1 MSEEVNLSEESNNSE
16 NEANNPENEA
26 NNSENEPLD
35 QKELL
40 EDVAEIR
47 QMIHQQRFAECNPM
61 LFAIIKNC
69 PNQQPYIHRLVQG
82 LLSTVIAN
90 LSLFQRKKMSSVML
104 GFLKQDAKAI
114 KEFEIPETTPE
125 TRAKLVSEAISEL
138 DQFLVDVEM
147 DIRSELGV
155 FKDLKK
161 KGEEIDVKEV
171 KPTLEKFVSR
181 EAMLFLNH
189 DLSKEEQ
196 DQASATLYQEW
207 EECRE
212 KIFGRFVSSGH
223 WNDEERAE
231 VKDTILS
238 PTVDSLT
245 SQLLVSAI
253 TLSAATV
260 FDMGKFTLLYDIYR
274 QTDDDEVK
282 VRALLGWLL
291 VSMNSSCYEQH
302 PDFLS
307 FAEQLTEDC
316 KNDSDLLAE
325 IIKAQKM
332 LAVTVFSE
340 QKSIDYTN
348 DIMSSLSKRFLGD
361 LKNKVADLLEAD
373 EDMRNIF
380 GVEDD
385 EETSDEESPIRS
397 VDINTDEDGD
407 PALNVG
413 VDSPLS
419 MDEMMDKGIDILL
432 PQFKMLRDQT
442 EFFTHLYNWFMPF
455 YLKNPHITEALG
467 FVDEKRKFCKAFC
480 STARSCPADAY
491 SLANLIVSHPNEIPE
506 NIVDCYDDPED
517 EEDGSKPADEEE
529 IVNEF
534 FKEPEEHRAKRIR
547 INYIRNLLRFSK
559 FYKEKDELFTILD
572 ELDDDKPAYA
582 VLAGPLFQDEFFDKY
597 RMAIARYSF
606 RREFPD
612 MVDVML
618 EGVPCDTLEMH
629 FMKGWVC
636 MQKEDDHSLRMAVD
650 HFKEMLKMQPDMKP
664 VYLQLGIC
672 YRKLC
677 QVDEYLENFDK
688 LMEFKDSFSEEEL
701 FELKLEKLKFI
712 VMNNRLEE
720 AMPLAYE
727 LDYTHP
733 ESQMAGALLT
743 QLLIKIGGEH
753 TEGNFQK
760 AHQRLDEYFAEVNE
774 LFGSFEK
781 MKKSGKDPKNMMMQ
795 AMDLFFK
802 MMKNDKA
809 AEAYNNYSL
818 GLLALIEHQPKKAVG
833 PFFRAYAYYEDKD
846 QDVFFEVLRE
856 DYKWLK
862 NYGCSFTDI
871 MIIYNQVVAE
881 HQQSQEE
888 LKKYA
893 DKSE

>member
-1 MSEEVNLSEESNNSE
+1 MSEEVNLSEESNN
-16 NEANNPENEA
+16 PEEDV
-26 NNSENEPLD
+26 LD
-35 QKELL
+35 QDFLL
-40 EDVAEIR
+40 EKVDEMR
-47 QMIHQQRFAECNPM
+47 DLIHQQRFAECRPM
-61 LFAIIKNC
+61 LVAIFENC
-69 PNQQPYIHRLVQG
+69 PNHKQYMHRLMHG
-82 LLSTVIAN
+82 LLTTVLAN
-90 LSLFQRKKMSSVML
+90 MSLLQRKKLPDDML
-104 GFLKQDAKAI
+104 GIVKQYVKPSEELD
-114 KEFEIPETTPE
+114 IPEMTPE
-125 TRAKLVSEAISEL
+125 ARTEFVFGAVSEL
-138 DQFLVDVEM
+138 DQLLVDIEM
-147 DIRSELGV
+147 DIRSEQGI
-155 FKDLKK
+155 FKDLKTQ
-161 KGEEIDVKEV
+161 GEEIDIKEV

-196 DQASATLYQEW
+196 DQASARLYQEW
-207 EECRE
+207 EEYRE
-212 KIFGRFVSSGH
+212 KIFDRFVSSGY
-223 WNDEERAE
+223 WNDEECAV

-291 VSMNSSCYEQH
+291 VSMNSSYYEQQ
-302 PDFLS
+302 PDFRS

-316 KNDSDLLAE
+316 KNDQDLLAD

-361 LKNKVADLLEAD
+361 LKNKVADLLDAD
-373 EDMRNIF
+373 EDMRNLF
-380 GVEDD
+380 GIDED
-385 EETSDEESPIRS
+385 EETSEEESPIRS
-397 VDINTDEDGD
+397 VDINTDEDGVD
-407 PALNVG
+407 NLNVD

-442 EFFTHLYNWFMPF
+442 DFFTHLYNWFMPF
-455 YLKNPHITEALG
+455 YLKNPHVTEALG

-491 SLANLIVSHPNEIPE
+491 SLANLIISHPNEIPE

-517 EEDGSKPADEEE
+517 EGDGSEPADEEE
-529 IVNEF
+529 IVDEF
-534 FKEPEEHRAKRIR
+534 FKEPGEHRAKRIR

-612 MVDVML
+612 LVEVML

-629 FMKGWVC
+629 FMKGWAC
-636 MQKEDDHSLRMAVD
+636 MQKGDNHSLRMAVD
-650 HFKEMLKMQPDMKP
+650 HFKKMLKIKPDMKQ

-672 YRKLC
+672 YRNLI

-701 FELKLEKLKFI
+701 FELKLDKLKFI
-712 VMNNRLEE
+712 VMNNRFEE

-733 ESQMAGALLT
+733 ENQMAGALLT

-753 TEGNFQK
+753 AEENFQK

-774 LFGSFEK
+774 LFGSFDK
-781 MKKSGKDPKNMMMQ
+781 MKKSGKDTKNMMMQ

-802 MMKNDKA
+802 MMKNDKL
-809 AEAYNNYSL
+809 AEAYNNYSQ
-818 GLLALIEHQPKKAVG
+818 GLLALIEHQPKKALE
-833 PFFRAYAYYEDKD
+833 PFFRAYAYYVEKD
-846 QDVFFEVLRE
+846 ENVFFEALKE

-862 NYGCSFTDI
+862 NYGCSYTDL

-881 HQQSQEE
+881 HQQTEDE

>member
-1 MSEEVNLSEESNNSE
+1 MSEEVNLSEESNN
-16 NEANNPENEA
+16 PEEDV
-26 NNSENEPLD
+26 LD
-35 QKELL
+35 QDFLL
-40 EDVAEIR
+40 EKVDEMR
-47 QMIHQQRFAECNPM
+47 DLIHQQRFTECKPI
-61 LFAIIKNC
+61 LVAIFENC
-69 PNQQPYIHRLVQG
+69 PNHKQYMRRLMHG
-82 LLSTVIAN
+82 LLKTVLAN
-90 LSLFQRKKMSSVML
+90 ISLLQCKKLPDDML
-104 GFLKQDAKAI
+104 GFLKQYVKPSEELD
-114 KEFEIPETTPE
+114 IPEMTPE
-125 TRAKLVSEAISEL
+125 ARTKFVFGAVSEL
-138 DQFLVDVEM
+138 DQLLVDIEM
-147 DIRSELGV
+147 DIRSDLGI

-161 KGEEIDVKEV
+161 QGEAIDIKEV

-196 DQASATLYQEW
+196 DQASARLYQEW
-207 EECRE
+207 EEYRE
-212 KIFGRFVSSGH
+212 KIFDRFVSSGY
-223 WNDEERAE
+223 WNNEERAV

-274 QTDDDEVK
+274 LADDDEVK

-291 VSMNSSCYEQH
+291 VSTNCGCYEQQ
-302 PDFLS
+302 PDFRS

-316 KNDSDLLAE
+316 KNDPDLLAE

-348 DIMSSLSKRFLGD
+348 DIMASLSKRFLDD
-361 LKNKVADLLEAD
+361 LRDKVADLLEAD

-380 GVEDD
+380 GIEDD
-385 EETSDEESPIRS
+385 EETSEESPIRS
-397 VDINTDEDGD
+397 DDTNTDEDRIPNLD
-407 PALNVG
+407 A
-413 VDSPLS
+413 DIESPLS

-517 EEDGSKPADEEE
+517 EEDGSESADEEE
-529 IVNEF
+529 IVKEF
-534 FKEPEEHRAKRIR
+534 FNEPEEHRAKRIR
-547 INYIRNLLRFSK
+547 INYIRNLMRFSK
-559 FYKEKDELFTILD
+559 FYTAKDEIFNIFD

-612 MVDVML
+612 LVEVML

-636 MQKEDDHSLRMAVD
+636 MQKGDNHSLRMAVD
-650 HFKEMLKMQPDMKP
+650 HFKKMLKIKPDMKQ
-664 VYLQLGIC
+664 VYLQLGTC
-672 YRKLC
+672 YRNLI

-701 FELKLEKLKFI
+701 FELKLDKLKFI
-712 VMNNRLEE
+712 VMNNRFEE

-733 ESQMAGALLT
+733 ENQMAGALLT

-753 TEGNFQK
+753 AEENFQK

-781 MKKSGKDPKNMMMQ
+781 MKKAGKDTKNMMMQ

-802 MMKNDKA
+802 MMKNDKL

-818 GLLALIEHQPKKAVG
+818 GLLALIEHQPKKAMG
-833 PFFRAYAYYEDKD
+833 PFFRVYAYYVEKD
-846 QDVFFEVLRE
+846 ENVFFEALKE

-862 NYGCSFTDI
+862 NYGCSYTDL

-881 HQQSQEE
+881 HQKSQEE
-888 LKKYA
+888 IKKYA

>member
-1 MSEEVNLSEESNNSE
+1 MSEEVNLSEESNN
-16 NEANNPENEA
+16 PEEDV
-26 NNSENEPLD
+26 LD
-35 QKELL
+35 QNFLL
-40 EDVAEIR
+40 EKIDEMR
-47 QMIHQQRFAECNPM
+47 QLIHQQRFTECKPLLVAVFTPLPSN
-61 LFAIIKNC
+61 KQYVN
-69 PNQQPYIHRLVQG
+69 RLLQS
-82 LLSTVIAN
+82 LLTALAAN
-90 LSLFQRKKMSSVML
+90 MSLFQRKKIPDGVF
-104 GFLKQDAKAI
+104 GFPLQHNKS
-114 KEFEIPETTPE
+114 FEELDIPEMTPE
-125 TRAKLVSEAISEL
+125 TRAKYISSAISGL
-138 DQFLVDVEM
+138 DQLLEDIEM
-147 DIRSELGV
+147 DIRSDQGV

-161 KGEEIDVKEV
+161 QGEAIDIKEV

-196 DQASATLYQEW
+196 DQASARLYQEW

-223 WNDEERAE
+223 WTDEECAA
-231 VKDTILS
+231 VKDSILS

-291 VSMNSSCYEQH
+291 VSMNSSYYEQQ
-302 PDFLS
+302 PDFRS

-316 KNDSDLLAE
+316 KNDQDLLAD

-361 LKNKVADLLEAD
+361 LKNKVADLLDAD
-373 EDMRNIF
+373 EDMRNLFEID
-380 GVEDD
+380 ED
-385 EETSDEESPIRS
+385 EETSEEESPIRS
-397 VDINTDEDGD
+397 VDINTDEDGVD
-407 PALNVG
+407 NLNVG

-442 EFFTHLYNWFMPF
+442 DFFTHLYNWFMPF
-455 YLKNPHITEALG
+455 YLKNPHVTEALG

-491 SLANLIVSHPNEIPE
+491 SLANLIISHPNEIPE

-517 EEDGSKPADEEE
+517 EGDGSEPADEEE

-534 FKEPEEHRAKRIR
+534 FKEPGEHRAKRIR

-612 MVDVML
+612 LVEVML

-650 HFKEMLKMQPDMKP
+650 HFKKMLKIKPDMKQ

-672 YRKLC
+672 YRNLI

-701 FELKLEKLKFI
+701 FELKLDKLKFI
-712 VMNNRLEE
+712 VMNNRFEE

-733 ESQMAGALLT
+733 ENQMAGALLT

-753 TEGNFQK
+753 AEENFQK

-774 LFGSFEK
+774 LFGSFDK
-781 MKKSGKDPKNMMMQ
+781 MKKSGKDTKNMMMQ

-802 MMKNDKA
+802 MMKNDKL
-809 AEAYNNYSL
+809 AEAYNNYSQ
-818 GLLALIEHQPKKAVG
+818 GLLALIEHQPKKAMG
-833 PFFRAYAYYEDKD
+833 PFFRAYAYYVEKD
-846 QDVFFEVLRE
+846 ENVFFEALKE

-862 NYGCSFTDI
+862 NYGCSYTDL

-881 HQQSQEE
+881 HQKSQEE
-888 LKKYA
+888 IKKYA

>member
-1 MSEEVNLSEESNNSE
+1 MSEEVNLSEESNN
-16 NEANNPENEA
+16 PEEV
-26 NNSENEPLD
+26 LD
-35 QKELL
+35 QDELL
-40 EDVAEIR
+40 EKIDEMR
-47 QMIHQQRFAECNPM
+47 QLIHQQRFTECKPLLVAVFTPLPSN
-61 LFAIIKNC
+61 KQYVN
-69 PNQQPYIHRLVQG
+69 RLLQS
-82 LLSTVIAN
+82 LLTALAAN
-90 LSLFQRKKMSSVML
+90 MSLFQRKKIPDGVF
-104 GFLKQDAKAI
+104 GFPLQHI
-114 KEFEIPETTPE
+114 KSFEELDIPEMTPE
-125 TRAKLVSEAISEL
+125 TRAKYISNAISGL
-138 DQFLVDVEM
+138 DQLLEDIEM
-147 DIRSELGV
+147 DIRSDQGV

-161 KGEEIDVKEV
+161 QGEAIDIKEV

-196 DQASATLYQEW
+196 DQASARLYQEW
-207 EECRE
+207 EEYRE

-223 WNDEERAE
+223 WTDEECAA
-231 VKDTILS
+231 VKDSILS

-291 VSMNSSCYEQH
+291 VSMNSSYCEQH
-302 PDFLS
+302 PDFRS

-332 LAVTVFSE
+332 LAVSVFSE

-361 LKNKVADLLEAD
+361 LKNKVADLLDAD
-373 EDMRNIF
+373 EDMRNLFEID
-380 GVEDD
+380 ED
-385 EETSDEESPIRS
+385 EETSEEESPIRS
-397 VDINTDEDGD
+397 VDINTDEDGVD
-407 PALNVG
+407 NLNVG

-455 YLKNPHITEALG
+455 YLKNPHVTEALG

-491 SLANLIVSHPNEIPE
+491 SLANLIISHPNEIPE

-517 EEDGSKPADEEE
+517 EGDGSEPADEEE

-534 FKEPEEHRAKRIR
+534 FKEPGEHRAKRIR

-559 FYKEKDELFTILD
+559 FYKGKDELFTILD

-612 MVDVML
+612 LVEVML

-636 MQKEDDHSLRMAVD
+636 MQKEDDHSLRMAVS
-650 HFKEMLKMQPDMKP
+650 HFKEMLKMQPDMKQ

-672 YRKLC
+672 YRNLI

-701 FELKLEKLKFI
+701 FELKLDKLKFI
-712 VMNNRLEE
+712 VMNNRFEE

-733 ESQMAGALLT
+733 ENQMAGALLT

-753 TEGNFQK
+753 AEENFQK
-760 AHQRLDEYFAEVNE
+760 AHQRLDEYFAEANE

-781 MKKSGKDPKNMMMQ
+781 MKKEGKDTKNMMMQ

-818 GLLALIEHQPKKAVG
+818 GLLALIEHQPKKALE
-833 PFFRAYAYYEDKD
+833 PFFRAYAYYVEKD
-846 QDVFFEVLRE
+846 ENVFFEALKE

-862 NYGCSFTDI
+862 NYGCSYTDL

-881 HQQSQEE
+881 HQQTEDE

>member
-1 MSEEVNLSEESNNSE
+1 MSEEVNLSEESNSQE
-16 NEANNPENEA
+16 EEV
-26 NNSENEPLD
+26 LD
-35 QKELL
+35 QDFLL
-40 EDVAEIR
+40 EKVDEMR
-47 QMIHQQRFAECNPM
+47 QLIHQQRFTECKPLLVAVFTPLPSN
-61 LFAIIKNC
+61 KQYVN
-69 PNQQPYIHRLVQG
+69 RLLQS
-82 LLSTVIAN
+82 LLTALAAN
-90 LSLFQRKKMSSVML
+90 MSLFQRKKIPDGVF
-104 GFLKQDAKAI
+104 GFPLQHI
-114 KEFEIPETTPE
+114 KSFEELDIPEMTPE
-125 TRAKLVSEAISEL
+125 TRAKYISSAISGL
-138 DQFLVDVEM
+138 DQLLEDIEM
-147 DIRSELGV
+147 DIRSDQGV

-161 KGEEIDVKEV
+161 QGEAIDIKEV

-196 DQASATLYQEW
+196 DQASARLYQEW
-207 EECRE
+207 EEYRE

-223 WNDEERAE
+223 WTDEECVA
-231 VKDTILS
+231 VKDSILS

-291 VSMNSSCYEQH
+291 VSMNSSYYEQQ
-302 PDFLS
+302 PDFRS

-316 KNDSDLLAE
+316 KNDQDLLAD

-361 LKNKVADLLEAD
+361 LKNKVADLLDAD
-373 EDMRNIF
+373 EDMRNLFEID
-380 GVEDD
+380 ED
-385 EETSDEESPIRS
+385 EETSEEESPIRS
-397 VDINTDEDGD
+397 VDINTDEDGIPNLD
-407 PALNVG
+407 VDM
-413 VDSPLS
+413 DSPLS

-517 EEDGSKPADEEE
+517 EGDGSEPADEEE

-534 FKEPEEHRAKRIR
+534 FKEPGEHRAKRIR
-547 INYIRNLLRFSK
+547 INYIRNLMRFSK
-559 FYKEKDELFTILD
+559 FYKGKDELFTILD
-572 ELDDDKPAYA
+572 EQDDDKPAYA

-612 MVDVML
+612 MVEVML

-636 MQKEDDHSLRMAVD
+636 MQKEDDHSLRMAVS
-650 HFKEMLKMQPDMKP
+650 HFKEMLKMQPDMKQ

-672 YRKLC
+672 YRNLI

-701 FELKLEKLKFI
+701 FELKLDKLKFI
-712 VMNNRLEE
+712 VMNNRFEE

-733 ESQMAGALLT
+733 ENQMAGALLT

-753 TEGNFQK
+753 AEENFQK
-760 AHQRLDEYFAEVNE
+760 AHQRLDEYFAEANE

-781 MKKSGKDPKNMMMQ
+781 MKKEGKDTKNMMMQ

-818 GLLALIEHQPKKAVG
+818 GLLALIEHQPKKALE
-833 PFFRAYAYYEDKD
+833 PFFRAYAYYVEKD
-846 QDVFFEVLRE
+846 ENVFFEALKE

-862 NYGCSFTDI
+862 NYGCSYTDL

-881 HQQSQEE
+881 HQQTEDE

>member
-1 MSEEVNLSEESNNSE
+1 MSEEVNLSEESNN
-16 NEANNPENEA
+16 PEEVLA
-26 NNSENEPLD
+26 

-40 EDVAEIR
+40 EDVVEIR

-61 LFAIIKNC
+61 LFAIVKNS
-69 PNQQPYIHRLVQG
+69 PNHQPYIHRLVQG
-82 LLSTVIAN
+82 LLSTVIAS
-90 LSLFQRKKMSSVML
+90 LSLFQRKKISTEML
-104 GFLKQDAKAI
+104 GFLKLDAKAV
-114 KEFEIPETTPE
+114 KEFKIPETTPE
-125 TRAKLVSEAISEL
+125 GRAKLVSEAISEL
-138 DQFLVDVEM
+138 DQFLVDIEM
-147 DIRSELGV
+147 DIRSEQGI

-161 KGEEIDVKEV
+161 QGEEIDIKEV

-196 DQASATLYQEW
+196 DQASARLYQEW
-207 EECRE
+207 EEYRE
-212 KIFGRFVSSGH
+212 KIFDRFVSSGY
-223 WNDEERAE
+223 WNDEERAV

-274 QTDDDEVK
+274 LADDDEVK

-291 VSMNSSCYEQH
+291 VSTNCGCYEQQ
-302 PDFLS
+302 PDFRS

-348 DIMSSLSKRFLGD
+348 DIMASLSKRFLGD
-361 LKNKVADLLEAD
+361 LKDKVANLLEAD
-373 EDMRNIF
+373 EDMQNIF
-380 GVEDD
+380 GIEDD
-385 EETSDEESPIRS
+385 EETSEESPIRS
-397 VDINTDEDGD
+397 VDINTDEDGIPNLD
-407 PALNVG
+407 VDM
-413 VDSPLS
+413 DSPLS

-517 EEDGSKPADEEE
+517 EGDGSEPADEEE

-534 FKEPEEHRAKRIR
+534 FKEPGEHRAKRIR

-559 FYKEKDELFTILD
+559 FYTAKDEIFNILD

-612 MVDVML
+612 LVEVML

-636 MQKEDDHSLRMAVD
+636 MQKGDNHSLRMAVD
-650 HFKEMLKMQPDMKP
+650 HFKKMLKIKPDMKQ

-672 YRKLC
+672 YRNLI

-701 FELKLEKLKFI
+701 FELKLDKLKFI
-712 VMNNRLEE
+712 VMNNRFEE

-733 ESQMAGALLT
+733 ENQMAGALLT

-753 TEGNFQK
+753 AEENFQK
-760 AHQRLDEYFAEVNE
+760 AHQRLDEYFAEANE

-781 MKKSGKDPKNMMMQ
+781 MKKEGKDTKNMMMQ

-818 GLLALIEHQPKKAVG
+818 GLLALIEHQPKKAMG
-833 PFFRAYAYYEDKD
+833 PFFRAYAYYVEKD
-846 QDVFFEVLRE
+846 ENVFFEALKE

-862 NYGCSFTDI
+862 NYGCSYTDL

-881 HQQSQEE
+881 HQKSQEE
-888 LKKYA
+888 IKKYA
-893 DKSE
+893 DKPE

>member
-1 MSEEVNLSEESNNSE
+1 MSEEVNLSEESNN
-16 NEANNPENEA
+16 PEEV
-26 NNSENEPLD
+26 LD
-35 QKELL
+35 QDELL
-40 EDVAEIR
+40 EKIDEMR
-47 QMIHQQRFAECNPM
+47 QLIHQQRFTECKPLLVAVFTPLPSN
-61 LFAIIKNC
+61 KQYVN
-69 PNQQPYIHRLVQG
+69 RLLQS
-82 LLSTVIAN
+82 LLTALAAN
-90 LSLFQRKKMSSVML
+90 MSLFQRKKIPDGVF
-104 GFLKQDAKAI
+104 GFPLQHI
-114 KEFEIPETTPE
+114 KSFEELDIPEMTPE
-125 TRAKLVSEAISEL
+125 TRAKYISSAISGL
-138 DQFLVDVEM
+138 DQLLEDIEM
-147 DIRSELGV
+147 DIRSDQGV

-161 KGEEIDVKEV
+161 QGEAIDIKEV

-196 DQASATLYQEW
+196 DQASARLYQEW
-207 EECRE
+207 EEYRE

-223 WNDEERAE
+223 WTDEECAA

-291 VSMNSSCYEQH
+291 VSMNSSYCEQH
-302 PDFLS
+302 PDFRS

-316 KNDSDLLAE
+316 KNDQDLLAD

-361 LKNKVADLLEAD
+361 LKNKVADLLDAD
-373 EDMRNIF
+373 EDMRNLFEID
-380 GVEDD
+380 ED
-385 EETSDEESPIRS
+385 EETSEEESPIRS
-397 VDINTDEDGD
+397 VDINTDEDGVD
-407 PALNVG
+407 NLNVG

-442 EFFTHLYNWFMPF
+442 DFFTHLYNWFMPF
-455 YLKNPHITEALG
+455 YLKNPHVTEALG

-491 SLANLIVSHPNEIPE
+491 SLANLIISHPNEIPE

-517 EEDGSKPADEEE
+517 EGDGSEPADEEE

-534 FKEPEEHRAKRIR
+534 FKEPGEHRAKRIR

-559 FYKEKDELFTILD
+559 FYKGKDELFTILD

-612 MVDVML
+612 MVEVML

-636 MQKEDDHSLRMAVD
+636 MQKEDDHSLRMAVS
-650 HFKEMLKMQPDMKP
+650 HFKEMLKMQPDMKQ

-672 YRKLC
+672 YRNLI

-701 FELKLEKLKFI
+701 FELKLDKLKFI
-712 VMNNRLEE
+712 VMNNRFEE

-733 ESQMAGALLT
+733 ENQMAGALLT

-753 TEGNFQK
+753 AEENFQK
-760 AHQRLDEYFAEVNE
+760 AHQRLDEYFAEANE

-781 MKKSGKDPKNMMMQ
+781 MKKEGKDTKNMMMQ

-818 GLLALIEHQPKKAVG
+818 GLLALIEHQPKKAMG
-833 PFFRAYAYYEDKD
+833 PFFRAYAYYVEKD
-846 QDVFFEVLRE
+846 ENVFFEALKE

-862 NYGCSFTDI
+862 DYGCSYTDL

-881 HQQSQEE
+881 HQKSQEE
-888 LKKYA
+888 IKKYA

>member
-1 MSEEVNLSEESNNSE
+1 MSEEVNLSEESNN
-16 NEANNPENEA
+16 PEEDV
-26 NNSENEPLD
+26 LD
-35 QKELL
+35 QDFLL
-40 EDVAEIR
+40 EKVDEMR
-47 QMIHQQRFAECNPM
+47 DLIHQQRFTECKPI
-61 LFAIIKNC
+61 LVAIFENC
-69 PNQQPYIHRLVQG
+69 PNHKQYMRRLMHG
-82 LLSTVIAN
+82 LLKTVLAN
-90 LSLFQRKKMSSVML
+90 MSLLQCKKLPDDML
-104 GFLKQDAKAI
+104 GFLKQYVKPSEELD
-114 KEFEIPETTPE
+114 IPEMTPE
-125 TRAKLVSEAISEL
+125 ARTKFVFGAVSEL
-138 DQFLVDVEM
+138 DQLLVDIEM
-147 DIRSELGV
+147 DIRSDQGI

-161 KGEEIDVKEV
+161 QGEAIDIKEV

-196 DQASATLYQEW
+196 DQASARLYQEW
-207 EECRE
+207 EEYRE
-212 KIFGRFVSSGH
+212 KIFDRFVSSGY
-223 WNDEERAE
+223 WNNEERAV

-274 QTDDDEVK
+274 LADDDEVK

-291 VSMNSSCYEQH
+291 VSTNCGSYEQQ
-302 PDFLS
+302 PDFRS

-316 KNDSDLLAE
+316 KNDPDLLAE

-348 DIMSSLSKRFLGD
+348 DIMASLSKRFLDD
-361 LKNKVADLLEAD
+361 LRDKVADLLEAD

-380 GVEDD
+380 GIEDD
-385 EETSDEESPIRS
+385 EETSEESPIRS
-397 VDINTDEDGD
+397 DDTNTDEDRIPNLD
-407 PALNVG
+407 A
-413 VDSPLS
+413 DIESPLS

-491 SLANLIVSHPNEIPE
+491 SLANLIVSHSNEIPE

-517 EEDGSKPADEEE
+517 EEDGSESADEEE
-529 IVNEF
+529 IVKEF
-534 FKEPEEHRAKRIR
+534 FNEPEEHRAKRIR
-547 INYIRNLLRFSK
+547 INYIRNLMRFSK
-559 FYKEKDELFTILD
+559 FYTAKDEIFNILD

-612 MVDVML
+612 LVEVML

-636 MQKEDDHSLRMAVD
+636 MQKGDNHSLRMAVD
-650 HFKEMLKMQPDMKP
+650 HFKKMLKIKPDMKQ
-664 VYLQLGIC
+664 VYLQLGTC
-672 YRKLC
+672 YRNLI

-701 FELKLEKLKFI
+701 FELKLDKLKFI
-712 VMNNRLEE
+712 VMNNRFEE

-733 ESQMAGALLT
+733 ENQMAGALLT

-753 TEGNFQK
+753 AEENFQK

-781 MKKSGKDPKNMMMQ
+781 MKKAGKDTKNMMMQ

-802 MMKNDKA
+802 MMKNDKL

-818 GLLALIEHQPKKAVG
+818 GLLALIEHQPKKAMG
-833 PFFRAYAYYEDKD
+833 PFFRVYAYYVEKD
-846 QDVFFEVLRE
+846 ENVFFEALKE

-862 NYGCSFTDI
+862 NYGCSYTDL

-881 HQQSQEE
+881 HQKSQEE
-888 LKKYA
+888 IKKYA

>member
-1 MSEEVNLSEESNNSE
+1 MSEEVNLSEESNN
-16 NEANNPENEA
+16 PEEV
-26 NNSENEPLD
+26 LD
-35 QKELL
+35 QDELL
-40 EDVAEIR
+40 EKIDEMR
-47 QMIHQQRFAECNPM
+47 QLIHQQRFTECKPLLVAVFTPLPSN
-61 LFAIIKNC
+61 KQYVN
-69 PNQQPYIHRLVQG
+69 RLLQS
-82 LLSTVIAN
+82 LLTALAAN
-90 LSLFQRKKMSSVML
+90 MSLFQRKKIPDGVF
-104 GFLKQDAKAI
+104 GFPLQHI
-114 KEFEIPETTPE
+114 KSFEELDIPEMTPE
-125 TRAKLVSEAISEL
+125 TRAKYISSAISGL
-138 DQFLVDVEM
+138 DQLLEDIEM
-147 DIRSELGV
+147 DIRSDQGV

-161 KGEEIDVKEV
+161 QGEAIDIKEV
-171 KPTLEKFVSR
+171 KSTLEKFVSR

-196 DQASATLYQEW
+196 DQASARLYQEW
-207 EECRE
+207 EEYRE

-223 WNDEERAE
+223 WTDEECAA
-231 VKDTILS
+231 VKDSILS

-291 VSMNSSCYEQH
+291 VSMNSSYCEQH
-302 PDFLS
+302 PDFRS

-316 KNDSDLLAE
+316 KNDQDLLAD

-361 LKNKVADLLEAD
+361 LKNKVADLLDAD
-373 EDMRNIF
+373 EDMRNLF
-380 GVEDD
+380 GIDED
-385 EETSDEESPIRS
+385 EETSEEESPIRS
-397 VDINTDEDGD
+397 VDINTDEDGVD
-407 PALNVG
+407 NLNVD

-442 EFFTHLYNWFMPF
+442 DFFTHLYNWFMPF
-455 YLKNPHITEALG
+455 YLKNPHVTEALG

-491 SLANLIVSHPNEIPE
+491 SLANLIISHPNEIPE

-517 EEDGSKPADEEE
+517 EGDGSEPADEEE

-534 FKEPEEHRAKRIR
+534 FKEPGEHRAKRIR

-612 MVDVML
+612 MVEVML

-636 MQKEDDHSLRMAVD
+636 MQKGDDHSLRMAVD
-650 HFKEMLKMQPDMKP
+650 HFKKMLKIKPDMKQ

-672 YRKLC
+672 YRNLI

-701 FELKLEKLKFI
+701 FELKLDKLKFI
-712 VMNNRLEE
+712 VMNNRFEE

-733 ESQMAGALLT
+733 ENQMAGALLT

-753 TEGNFQK
+753 AEENFQK

-774 LFGSFEK
+774 LFGSFDK
-781 MKKSGKDPKNMMMQ
+781 MKKSGKDTKNMMMQ

-802 MMKNDKA
+802 MMKNDKL
-809 AEAYNNYSL
+809 AEAYNNYSQ
-818 GLLALIEHQPKKAVG
+818 GLLALIEHQPKKALE
-833 PFFRAYAYYEDKD
+833 PFFRAYAYYVEKD
-846 QDVFFEVLRE
+846 EDVFFEALKE

-862 NYGCSFTDI
+862 NYGCSYTDL

-881 HQQSQEE
+881 HQQTEDE

>member
-1 MSEEVNLSEESNNSE
+1 MSEEVNLSEESNN
-16 NEANNPENEA
+16 PEEVLA
-26 NNSENEPLD
+26 

-40 EDVAEIR
+40 EDVVEIR

-61 LFAIIKNC
+61 LFAIIKNS
-69 PNQQPYIHRLVQG
+69 PNHQPYIHRLVQG
-82 LLSTVIAN
+82 LLSTVIAS
-90 LSLFQRKKMSSVML
+90 LSLFQRKKMSTEML
-104 GFLKQDAKAI
+104 DFLKLDAKAI
-114 KEFEIPETTPE
+114 KEFKIPETTPE
-125 TRAKLVSEAISEL
+125 ARAKLVSEAISEL
-138 DQFLVDVEM
+138 DQFLVDIEM
-147 DIRSELGV
+147 DIRSEQGI

-161 KGEEIDVKEV
+161 QGEAIDIKEV

-196 DQASATLYQEW
+196 DQASVRLYQEW
-207 EECRE
+207 EEYRE
-212 KIFGRFVSSGH
+212 KIFDRFVSSGY
-223 WNDEERAE
+223 WNDEERAA

-274 QTDDDEVK
+274 LADDDEVK

-291 VSMNSSCYEQH
+291 VSTNCGCYEQH
-302 PDFLS
+302 PDFRS

-348 DIMSSLSKRFLGD
+348 DIMASLSKRFLGD
-361 LKNKVADLLEAD
+361 LKDKVANLLEAD
-373 EDMRNIF
+373 EDMQNIF
-380 GVEDD
+380 GIEDD
-385 EETSDEESPIRS
+385 EETSEESPIRS
-397 VDINTDEDGD
+397 VDINTDEDGIPNLD
-407 PALNVG
+407 VDM
-413 VDSPLS
+413 DSPLS

-517 EEDGSKPADEEE
+517 EGDGSEPADEEE

-534 FKEPEEHRAKRIR
+534 FKEPGEHRAKRIR

-559 FYKEKDELFTILD
+559 FYTAKDEIFNILD

-612 MVDVML
+612 LVEVML

-636 MQKEDDHSLRMAVD
+636 MQKGDNHCLCMAVD
-650 HFKEMLKMQPDMKP
+650 HFKKMLKIKPDMKQ

-672 YRKLC
+672 YRNLI

-701 FELKLEKLKFI
+701 FELKLDKLKFI
-712 VMNNRLEE
+712 VMNNRFEE

-733 ESQMAGALLT
+733 ENQMAGALLT

-753 TEGNFQK
+753 AEENFQK

-781 MKKSGKDPKNMMMQ
+781 MKKEGKDTKNMMMQ

-802 MMKNDKA
+802 MMKNDKL

-818 GLLALIEHQPKKAVG
+818 GLLALIEHQPKKAMG
-833 PFFRAYAYYEDKD
+833 PFFRAYAYYVEKD
-846 QDVFFEVLRE
+846 ENVFFEALKE

-862 NYGCSFTDI
+862 NYGCSYTDL

-881 HQQSQEE
+881 HQKSQEE
-888 LKKYA
+888 IKKYA

>member
-1 MSEEVNLSEESNNSE
+1 MSEEVNLSEESNN
-16 NEANNPENEA
+16 PEEDV
-26 NNSENEPLD
+26 LD
-35 QKELL
+35 QDFLL
-40 EDVAEIR
+40 EKVDEMR
-47 QMIHQQRFAECNPM
+47 DLIHQQRFTECKPI
-61 LFAIIKNC
+61 LVAIFENC
-69 PNQQPYIHRLVQG
+69 PNHKQYMRRLMHG
-82 LLSTVIAN
+82 LLKTVLAN
-90 LSLFQRKKMSSVML
+90 MSLLQCKKLPDDML
-104 GFLKQDAKAI
+104 GFLKQYVKPSEELD
-114 KEFEIPETTPE
+114 IPEMTPE
-125 TRAKLVSEAISEL
+125 ARTKFVFGAVSEL
-138 DQFLVDVEM
+138 DQLLVDIEM
-147 DIRSELGV
+147 DIRSDQGI

-161 KGEEIDVKEV
+161 QGEAIDIKEV

-196 DQASATLYQEW
+196 DQASARLYQEW
-207 EECRE
+207 EVYRE
-212 KIFGRFVSSGH
+212 KIFDRFVSSGY
-223 WNDEERAE
+223 WNNEERAV

-274 QTDDDEVK
+274 LADDDEVK

-291 VSMNSSCYEQH
+291 VSTNCGSYEQQ
-302 PDFLS
+302 PDFRS

-316 KNDSDLLAE
+316 KNDPDLLAE

-348 DIMSSLSKRFLGD
+348 DIMASLSKRFLDD
-361 LKNKVADLLEAD
+361 LRDKVADLLEAD

-380 GVEDD
+380 GIEDD
-385 EETSDEESPIRS
+385 EETSEESPIRS
-397 VDINTDEDGD
+397 DDTNTDEDRIPNLD
-407 PALNVG
+407 A
-413 VDSPLS
+413 DIESPLS

-491 SLANLIVSHPNEIPE
+491 SLANLIVSHSNEIPE

-517 EEDGSKPADEEE
+517 EEDGSESADEEE
-529 IVNEF
+529 IVKEF
-534 FKEPEEHRAKRIR
+534 FNEPEEHRAKRIR
-547 INYIRNLLRFSK
+547 INYIRNLMRFSK
-559 FYKEKDELFTILD
+559 FYTAKDEIFNIFD

-612 MVDVML
+612 LVEVML

-636 MQKEDDHSLRMAVD
+636 MQKGDNHSLRMAVD
-650 HFKEMLKMQPDMKP
+650 HFKKMLKIKPDMKQ
-664 VYLQLGIC
+664 VYLQLGTC
-672 YRKLC
+672 YRNLI

-701 FELKLEKLKFI
+701 FELKLDKLKFI
-712 VMNNRLEE
+712 VMNNRFEE

-733 ESQMAGALLT
+733 ENQMAGALLT

-753 TEGNFQK
+753 AEENFQK

-781 MKKSGKDPKNMMMQ
+781 MKKAGKDTKNMMMQ

-802 MMKNDKA
+802 MMKNDKL

-818 GLLALIEHQPKKAVG
+818 GLLALIEHQPKKAMG
-833 PFFRAYAYYEDKD
+833 PFFRVYAYYVEKD
-846 QDVFFEVLRE
+846 ENVFFEALKE

-862 NYGCSFTDI
+862 NYGCSYTDL

-881 HQQSQEE
+881 HQKSQEE
-888 LKKYA
+888 IKKYA

>member
-1 MSEEVNLSEESNNSE
+1 MSEEVNLSEESNN
-16 NEANNPENEA
+16 PEEVLA
-26 NNSENEPLD
+26 

-40 EDVAEIR
+40 EDVVEIR

-61 LFAIIKNC
+61 LFAIIKNS
-69 PNQQPYIHRLVQG
+69 PNHQPYIHRLVQG
-82 LLSTVIAN
+82 LLSTVIAS
-90 LSLFQRKKMSSVML
+90 LSLFQRKKISTEML
-104 GFLKQDAKAI
+104 GFLKLDAKAV
-114 KEFEIPETTPE
+114 KEFKIPETTPE
-125 TRAKLVSEAISEL
+125 GRAKLVSDAISEL
-138 DQFLVDVEM
+138 DQFLVDIEM
-147 DIRSELGV
+147 DIRSEQGI

-161 KGEEIDVKEV
+161 QGEAIDIKEV

-196 DQASATLYQEW
+196 DQASACLYQEW
-207 EECRE
+207 EEYRE
-212 KIFGRFVSSGH
+212 KIFDRFVTAGY
-223 WNDEERAE
+223 WNDEERAV

-274 QTDDDEVK
+274 LADDDEVK

-291 VSMNSSCYEQH
+291 VSTNCGCYEQH
-302 PDFLS
+302 PDFRS

-316 KNDSDLLAE
+316 KNDPDLLAE

-348 DIMSSLSKRFLGD
+348 DIMASLSKRFLGD
-361 LKNKVADLLEAD
+361 LKDKVADLLEAD

-380 GVEDD
+380 EIDED
-385 EETSDEESPIRS
+385 EETSEESPIRS
-397 VDINTDEDGD
+397 VDINTDEDGID
-407 PALNVG
+407 NLDA
-413 VDSPLS
+413 DIESPLS

-517 EEDGSKPADEEE
+517 EEDGSVSADEEE
-529 IVNEF
+529 IVKEF
-534 FKEPEEHRAKRIR
+534 FNEPEEHRAKRIR
-547 INYIRNLLRFSK
+547 INYIRNLMRFSK
-559 FYKEKDELFTILD
+559 FYTAKDEIFNILD

-612 MVDVML
+612 LVEVML

-636 MQKEDDHSLRMAVD
+636 MQKGDNHSLCMAVD
-650 HFKEMLKMQPDMKP
+650 HFKKMLKIKPDMKQ

-672 YRKLC
+672 YRNLI

-701 FELKLEKLKFI
+701 FELKLDKLKFI
-712 VMNNRLEE
+712 VMNNRFEE

-733 ESQMAGALLT
+733 ENQMAGALLT

-753 TEGNFQK
+753 AEENFQK

-781 MKKSGKDPKNMMMQ
+781 MKKEGKDTKNMMMQ

-802 MMKNDKA
+802 MMKNDKL

-818 GLLALIEHQPKKAVG
+818 GLLALIEHQPKKAMG
-833 PFFRAYAYYEDKD
+833 PFFRAYAYYVEKD
-846 QDVFFEVLRE
+846 ENVFFEALKE

-862 NYGCSFTDI
+862 SYGCSYTDL

-881 HQQSQEE
+881 HQKSQEE
-888 LKKYA
+888 IKKYA

>member
-1 MSEEVNLSEESNNSE
+1 MSEEVNLSEESNN
-16 NEANNPENEA
+16 PEEVLA
-26 NNSENEPLD
+26 

-40 EDVAEIR
+40 EDVVEIR

-61 LFAIIKNC
+61 LFAIIKNS
-69 PNQQPYIHRLVQG
+69 PNHQPYIHRLVQG
-82 LLSTVIAN
+82 LLSTVIAS
-90 LSLFQRKKMSSVML
+90 LSLFQRKKISTEML
-104 GFLKQDAKAI
+104 GFLKLDAKAV
-114 KEFEIPETTPE
+114 KEFKIPETTPE
-125 TRAKLVSEAISEL
+125 GRAKLVSDAISEL
-138 DQFLVDVEM
+138 DQFLVDIEM
-147 DIRSELGV
+147 DIRSEQGI

-161 KGEEIDVKEV
+161 QGEAIDIKEV

-196 DQASATLYQEW
+196 DQASARLYQEW
-207 EECRE
+207 EEYRE
-212 KIFGRFVSSGH
+212 KIFDRFVTAGY
-223 WNDEERAE
+223 WNDEERAV

-260 FDMGKFTLLYDIYR
+260 FDMDKFTLLYDIYR
-274 QTDDDEVK
+274 LVDDDEVK

-291 VSMNSSCYEQH
+291 VSTNCGCYEQH
-302 PDFLS
+302 PDFRS

-316 KNDSDLLAE
+316 KNDPDLLAE

-348 DIMSSLSKRFLGD
+348 DIMASLSKRFLGD
-361 LKNKVADLLEAD
+361 LKDKVADLLEAD

-380 GVEDD
+380 EIDED
-385 EETSDEESPIRS
+385 EETSEESPIRS
-397 VDINTDEDGD
+397 VDINTDEDGID
-407 PALNVG
+407 NLDA
-413 VDSPLS
+413 DIESPLS

-517 EEDGSKPADEEE
+517 EEDGSVSADEEE
-529 IVNEF
+529 IVKEF
-534 FKEPEEHRAKRIR
+534 FNEPEEHRAKRIR

-612 MVDVML
+612 LVEVML

-636 MQKEDDHSLRMAVD
+636 MQKGDNHSLCMAVD
-650 HFKEMLKMQPDMKP
+650 HFKKMLKIKPDMKQ

-672 YRKLC
+672 YRNLI
-677 QVDEYLENFDK
+677 QMDEYLENFDK

-701 FELKLEKLKFI
+701 FELKLDKLKFI
-712 VMNNRLEE
+712 VMNNRFEE

-733 ESQMAGALLT
+733 ENQMAGALLT

-753 TEGNFQK
+753 AEENFQK

-781 MKKSGKDPKNMMMQ
+781 MKKEGKDTKNMMMQ

-802 MMKNDKA
+802 MMKNDKL

-818 GLLALIEHQPKKAVG
+818 GLLALIEHQPKKAMG
-833 PFFRAYAYYEDKD
+833 PFFRAYAYYVEKD
-846 QDVFFEVLRE
+846 ENVFFEALKE

-862 NYGCSFTDI
+862 NYGCSYTDL

-881 HQQSQEE
+881 HQKSQEE
-888 LKKYA
+888 IKKYA

>member
-1 MSEEVNLSEESNNSE
+1 MSEEVNLSEESNN
-16 NEANNPENEA
+16 PEEV
-26 NNSENEPLD
+26 LD
-35 QKELL
+35 QDELL
-40 EDVAEIR
+40 EKIDEMR
-47 QMIHQQRFAECNPM
+47 QLIHQQRFTECKPLLVAVFTPLPSN
-61 LFAIIKNC
+61 KQYVN
-69 PNQQPYIHRLVQG
+69 RLLQS
-82 LLSTVIAN
+82 LLTALAAN
-90 LSLFQRKKMSSVML
+90 MSLFQRKKIPDGVF
-104 GFLKQDAKAI
+104 GFPLQHI
-114 KEFEIPETTPE
+114 KSFEELDIPEMTPE
-125 TRAKLVSEAISEL
+125 TRAKYISSAISGL
-138 DQFLVDVEM
+138 DQLLEDIEM
-147 DIRSELGV
+147 DIRSDQGV

-161 KGEEIDVKEV
+161 QGEAIDIKEV

-196 DQASATLYQEW
+196 DQASARLYQEW
-207 EECRE
+207 EEYRE

-223 WNDEERAE
+223 WTDEECAA

-291 VSMNSSCYEQH
+291 VSTNCGCYEQQ
-302 PDFLS
+302 PDFRS

-316 KNDSDLLAE
+316 KNDPDLLAE

-361 LKNKVADLLEAD
+361 LKDKVADLLDAD
-373 EDMRNIF
+373 EDMRNLFEID
-380 GVEDD
+380 ED
-385 EETSDEESPIRS
+385 EETSEEESPIRS
-397 VDINTDEDGD
+397 VDINTDEDGVD
-407 PALNVG
+407 NLNVG

-442 EFFTHLYNWFMPF
+442 DFFTHLYNWFMPF
-455 YLKNPHITEALG
+455 YLKNPHVTEALG

-491 SLANLIVSHPNEIPE
+491 SLANLIISHPNEIPE

-517 EEDGSKPADEEE
+517 EGDGSEPADEEE

-534 FKEPEEHRAKRIR
+534 FKEPGEHRAKRIR

-559 FYKEKDELFTILD
+559 FYKGKDELFTILD

-612 MVDVML
+612 MVEVML

-636 MQKEDDHSLRMAVD
+636 MQKEDDHSLRMAVS
-650 HFKEMLKMQPDMKP
+650 HFKEMLKMQPDMKQ

-672 YRKLC
+672 YRNLI

-701 FELKLEKLKFI
+701 FELKLDKLKFI
-712 VMNNRLEE
+712 VMNNRFEE

-733 ESQMAGALLT
+733 ENQMAGALLT

-753 TEGNFQK
+753 AEENFQK
-760 AHQRLDEYFAEVNE
+760 AHQRLDEYFAEANE

-781 MKKSGKDPKNMMMQ
+781 MKKEGKDTKNMMMQ

-818 GLLALIEHQPKKAVG
+818 GLLALIEHQPKKALE
-833 PFFRAYAYYEDKD
+833 PFFRAYAYYVEKD
-846 QDVFFEVLRE
+846 ENVFFEALKE

-862 NYGCSFTDI
+862 NYGCSYTDL

-881 HQQSQEE
+881 HQQTEDE

>member
-1 MSEEVNLSEESNNSE
+1 MSEKVNLSKESNN
-16 NEANNPENEA
+16 PEEDV
-26 NNSENEPLD
+26 LD
-35 QKELL
+35 QDFLL
-40 EDVAEIR
+40 EKVDEMR
-47 QMIHQQRFAECNPM
+47 DLIHQQRFAECKPM
-61 LFAIIKNC
+61 LVAIFENC
-69 PNQQPYIHRLVQG
+69 PNHKQYMRRLMHG
-82 LLSTVIAN
+82 LLTTVLAN
-90 LSLFQRKKMSSVML
+90 MSLLQRKKLPDDML
-104 GFLKQDAKAI
+104 GILKQYVKPSEELD
-114 KEFEIPETTPE
+114 IPEMTPE
-125 TRAKLVSEAISEL
+125 ARTKFVFGAVSEL
-138 DQFLVDVEM
+138 DQLLEDIEM
-147 DIRSELGV
+147 DIRSDQGV

-161 KGEEIDVKEV
+161 LGEEIDIKEV
-171 KPTLEKFVSR
+171 KSTLEKFVSR

-196 DQASATLYQEW
+196 DQASARLYREW
-207 EECRE
+207 EEFRE

-223 WNDEERAE
+223 WTDEERAA

-274 QTDDDEVK
+274 LADDDEVK

-291 VSMNSSCYEQH
+291 VSMNSSYCEQH
-302 PDFLS
+302 PDFRS

-316 KNDSDLLAE
+316 KNDPDLLAD

-340 QKSIDYTN
+340 QKSIDYTK
-348 DIMSSLSKRFLGD
+348 DIMSSLSKRFLGE
-361 LKNKVADLLEAD
+361 LKNKVADLLDAD
-373 EDMRNIF
+373 EDMRNLFEID
-380 GVEDD
+380 ED
-385 EETSDEESPIRS
+385 EETSEEESPIRS
-397 VDINTDEDGD
+397 VDINTDEDGIPNLD
-407 PALNVG
+407 VDM
-413 VDSPLS
+413 DSPLS

-517 EEDGSKPADEEE
+517 EGDGSESADEEE

-534 FKEPEEHRAKRIR
+534 FKEPGEHRAKRIR

-559 FYKEKDELFTILD
+559 FYKEKDEIFTILD

-612 MVDVML
+612 MVEVML

-636 MQKEDDHSLRMAVD
+636 MQKEDNHSLRMAVD
-650 HFKEMLKMQPDMKP
+650 HFKKMLKIKPDMKQ

-672 YRKLC
+672 YRNLI

-701 FELKLEKLKFI
+701 FELKLDKLKFI
-712 VMNNRLEE
+712 VMNNRFEE

-733 ESQMAGALLT
+733 ENQMAGALLT

-753 TEGNFQK
+753 AEENFQK

-781 MKKSGKDPKNMMMQ
+781 MKKEGKDTKNMMMQ

-802 MMKNDKA
+802 MMKNDKL

-818 GLLALIEHQPKKAVG
+818 GLLALIEHQPKKAIG
-833 PFFRAYAYYEDKD
+833 PFFRAYAYYVEKD
-846 QDVFFEVLRE
+846 ENVFFEALKE

-862 NYGCSFTDI
+862 NYGCSYTDL

-881 HQQSQEE
+881 HQKSQEE
-888 LKKYA
+888 IKKYA

>member
-1 MSEEVNLSEESNNSE
+1 MSEEVNLSEESNN
-16 NEANNPENEA
+16 PEEVLA
-26 NNSENEPLD
+26 

-40 EDVAEIR
+40 EDVVEIR

-61 LFAIIKNC
+61 LFAIVKNS
-69 PNQQPYIHRLVQG
+69 PNHQPYIHRLVQG
-82 LLSTVIAN
+82 LLSTVIAS
-90 LSLFQRKKMSSVML
+90 LSLFQRKKISTEML
-104 GFLKQDAKAI
+104 GFLKLDAKAV
-114 KEFEIPETTPE
+114 KEFKIPETTPE
-125 TRAKLVSEAISEL
+125 GRAKLVSEAISEL
-138 DQFLVDVEM
+138 DQFLVDIEM
-147 DIRSELGV
+147 DIRSEQGI
-155 FKDLKK
+155 FQDLKK
-161 KGEEIDVKEV
+161 QGEEIDIKEV

-196 DQASATLYQEW
+196 DQASARLYQEW
-207 EECRE
+207 EEYRE
-212 KIFGRFVSSGH
+212 KIFDRFVSSGY
-223 WNDEERAE
+223 WNDEERAV

-274 QTDDDEVK
+274 LADDDEVK

-291 VSMNSSCYEQH
+291 VSTNCGCYEQQ
-302 PDFLS
+302 PDFRS

-348 DIMSSLSKRFLGD
+348 DIMASLSKRFLGD
-361 LKNKVADLLEAD
+361 LKDKVANLLEAD
-373 EDMRNIF
+373 EDMQNIF
-380 GVEDD
+380 GIEDD
-385 EETSDEESPIRS
+385 EETSEESPIRS
-397 VDINTDEDGD
+397 VDINTDEDGIPNLD
-407 PALNVG
+407 VDM
-413 VDSPLS
+413 DSPLS

-442 EFFTHLYNWFMPF
+442 DFFTHLYNWFMPF

-517 EEDGSKPADEEE
+517 EGDGSEPADEEE

-534 FKEPEEHRAKRIR
+534 FKEPGEHRAKRIR

-559 FYKEKDELFTILD
+559 FYTAKDEIFNILD

-612 MVDVML
+612 LVEVML

-636 MQKEDDHSLRMAVD
+636 MQKGNNHSLRMAVD
-650 HFKEMLKMQPDMKP
+650 HFKKMLKIKPDMKQ

-672 YRKLC
+672 YRNLI

-688 LMEFKDSFSEEEL
+688 LMEFKDSFSEEKL
-701 FELKLEKLKFI
+701 FELKLDKLKFI
-712 VMNNRLEE
+712 VMNNRFEE

-733 ESQMAGALLT
+733 ENQMAGALLT

-753 TEGNFQK
+753 AEENFQK

-781 MKKSGKDPKNMMMQ
+781 MKKEGKDTKNMMMQ

-802 MMKNDKA
+802 MMKNDKL

-818 GLLALIEHQPKKAVG
+818 GLLALIEHQPKKAMG
-833 PFFRAYAYYEDKD
+833 PFFRAYAYYVEKD
-846 QDVFFEVLRE
+846 ENVFFEALKE

-862 NYGCSFTDI
+862 NYGCSYTDL

-881 HQQSQEE
+881 HQKSQEE
-888 LKKYA
+888 IKKYA

>member
-1 MSEEVNLSEESNNSE
+1 MSEEVNLSEESNN
-16 NEANNPENEA
+16 PEEVLA
-26 NNSENEPLD
+26 

-40 EDVAEIR
+40 EDVVEIR
-47 QMIHQQRFAECNPM
+47 QMIHQQRFAECNQM

-69 PNQQPYIHRLVQG
+69 PNHQPYIQRLVQG
-82 LLSTVIAN
+82 LLSTVIAS
-90 LSLFQRKKMSSVML
+90 LSLFQRKKMSTETL
-104 GFLKQDAKAI
+104 GFLKLDAKAI
-114 KEFEIPETTPE
+114 KEFKIPETTPE

-147 DIRSELGV
+147 DIRSELGI

-161 KGEEIDVKEV
+161 QGEAIDIKEV

-196 DQASATLYQEW
+196 DQASARLYQEW
-207 EECRE
+207 EEYRE
-212 KIFGRFVSSGH
+212 KIFDRFVSSGY
-223 WNDEERAE
+223 WNDEERAV

-274 QTDDDEVK
+274 LADDDEVK

-291 VSMNSSCYEQH
+291 VSTNCGCYEQQ
-302 PDFLS
+302 PDFRS

-348 DIMSSLSKRFLGD
+348 DIMASLSKRFLGD
-361 LKNKVADLLEAD
+361 LKDKVANLLEAD

-380 GVEDD
+380 GIEDD
-385 EETSDEESPIRS
+385 EETSEESPIRS
-397 VDINTDEDGD
+397 VDINTDEDGIPNLD
-407 PALNVG
+407 VDM
-413 VDSPLS
+413 DSPLS

-442 EFFTHLYNWFMPF
+442 DFFTHLYNWFMPF
-455 YLKNPHITEALG
+455 YLKNPHVTEALG

-491 SLANLIVSHPNEIPE
+491 SLANLIISHPNEIPE

-517 EEDGSKPADEEE
+517 EGDGSESADEEE

-534 FKEPEEHRAKRIR
+534 FKEPGEHRAKRIR

-559 FYKEKDELFTILD
+559 FYTAKDEIFNILD

-612 MVDVML
+612 LVEVML

-636 MQKEDDHSLRMAVD
+636 MQKGDNHSLRMAVD
-650 HFKEMLKMQPDMKP
+650 HFKKMLKIKPDMKQ

-672 YRKLC
+672 YRNLI

-701 FELKLEKLKFI
+701 FKLKLDKLKFI
-712 VMNNRLEE
+712 VMNNRFEE

-733 ESQMAGALLT
+733 ENQMAGALLT

-753 TEGNFQK
+753 AEENFQK
-760 AHQRLDEYFAEVNE
+760 AHQRLDEYFAEANE

-781 MKKSGKDPKNMMMQ
+781 MKKEGKDTKNMMMQ

-818 GLLALIEHQPKKAVG
+818 GLLALIEHQPKKAMG
-833 PFFRAYAYYEDKD
+833 PFFRAYAYYVEKD
-846 QDVFFEVLRE
+846 ENVFFEALKE

-862 NYGCSFTDI
+862 NYGCSYTDL

-881 HQQSQEE
+881 HQKSQEE
-888 LKKYA
+888 IKKYA

>member
-1 MSEEVNLSEESNNSE
+1 MSEEVNLSEESNSQE
-16 NEANNPENEA
+16 EV
-26 NNSENEPLD
+26 LD
-35 QKELL
+35 QDFLL
-40 EDVAEIR
+40 EKVDEMR
-47 QMIHQQRFAECNPM
+47 DLIHQQRFSECKPM
-61 LFAIIKNC
+61 LVEVFTPFSSNKQYINRLMQSLLTSLFANM
-69 PNQQPYIHRLVQG
+69 
-82 LLSTVIAN
+82 
-90 LSLFQRKKMSSVML
+90 SLFQRKKIPDGVFGIPIQHNKS
-104 GFLKQDAKAI
+104 
-114 KEFEIPETTPE
+114 FEELDIPEMTPE
-125 TRAKLVSEAISEL
+125 ARAKYISSTISGL
-138 DQFLVDVEM
+138 DQLLVDVEM
-147 DIRSELGV
+147 DIRSDQGV

-161 KGEEIDVKEV
+161 LGEEIDIKEV
-171 KPTLEKFVSR
+171 KSTLEKFVSR

-196 DQASATLYQEW
+196 DQASARLYQEW

-212 KIFGRFVSSGH
+212 KFFGRFVSSGY
-223 WNDEERAE
+223 WNDEERAA

-291 VSMNSSCYEQH
+291 VSTNCGCYEQH
-302 PDFLS
+302 PDFRS

-316 KNDSDLLAE
+316 KNDQDLLAE

-361 LKNKVADLLEAD
+361 LKNKVADLLDAD
-373 EDMRNIF
+373 EDMRNLF
-380 GVEDD
+380 GIDED
-385 EETSDEESPIRS
+385 EETSEEESPIRS
-397 VDINTDEDGD
+397 VDINTDEDGVD
-407 PALNVG
+407 NLNVD

-517 EEDGSKPADEEE
+517 EGDGSEPADEEE

-534 FKEPEEHRAKRIR
+534 FKEPGEHRAKRIR

-612 MVDVML
+612 MVEVML

-650 HFKEMLKMQPDMKP
+650 HFKKMLKIKPDMKQ

-672 YRKLC
+672 YRNLI

-701 FELKLEKLKFI
+701 FELKLDKLKFI
-712 VMNNRLEE
+712 VMNNRFEE

-733 ESQMAGALLT
+733 ENQMAGALLT

-753 TEGNFQK
+753 AEENFQK

-774 LFGSFEK
+774 LFGSFDK
-781 MKKSGKDPKNMMMQ
+781 MKKSGKDTKNMMMQ

-802 MMKNDKA
+802 MMKNDKL
-809 AEAYNNYSL
+809 AEAYNNYSQ
-818 GLLALIEHQPKKAVG
+818 GLLALIEHQPKKALG
-833 PFFRAYAYYEDKD
+833 PFFRAYAYYVEKD
-846 QDVFFEVLRE
+846 ENVFFEALKE

-862 NYGCSFTDI
+862 DYGCSYTDL

-881 HQQSQEE
+881 HQKSQEE
-888 LKKYA
+888 IKKYA

>member
-1 MSEEVNLSEESNNSE
+1 MSEEVNLSEESNSQE
-16 NEANNPENEA
+16 EEV
-26 NNSENEPLD
+26 LD
-35 QKELL
+35 QDFLL
-40 EDVAEIR
+40 EKVDEMR
-47 QMIHQQRFAECNPM
+47 DLIHQQRFAECKPM
-61 LFAIIKNC
+61 LVAIFENC
-69 PNQQPYIHRLVQG
+69 PNHKQYMRRLMHG
-82 LLSTVIAN
+82 LLTTVLAN
-90 LSLFQRKKMSSVML
+90 MSLLQRKKLPDDML
-104 GFLKQDAKAI
+104 GILKQYVKPSEELD
-114 KEFEIPETTPE
+114 IPEMTPE
-125 TRAKLVSEAISEL
+125 SRTKFVFGAVSEL
-138 DQFLVDVEM
+138 DQLLEDIEM
-147 DIRSELGV
+147 DIRSEQGI

-161 KGEEIDVKEV
+161 QGEEIDIKEV

-196 DQASATLYQEW
+196 DQASARLYQEW
-207 EECRE
+207 EEYRE
-212 KIFGRFVSSGH
+212 KIFDRFVSSGY
-223 WNDEERAE
+223 WNDEERAV

-274 QTDDDEVK
+274 LADDDEVK

-291 VSMNSSCYEQH
+291 VSTNCGCYEQQ
-302 PDFLS
+302 PDFRS

-316 KNDSDLLAE
+316 KNDPDLLAE

-348 DIMSSLSKRFLGD
+348 DIMASLSKRFLGD
-361 LKNKVADLLEAD
+361 LKDKVANLLEAD
-373 EDMRNIF
+373 EDMQNIF
-380 GVEDD
+380 GIDED
-385 EETSDEESPIRS
+385 EETSEESPIRS
-397 VDINTDEDGD
+397 VDINTDEDGIPNLD
-407 PALNVG
+407 
-413 VDSPLS
+413 VDMESPLS

-442 EFFTHLYNWFMPF
+442 DFFTHLYNWFMPF
-455 YLKNPHITEALG
+455 YLKNPHVTEALG

-517 EEDGSKPADEEE
+517 EGDGSEPADEEE

-534 FKEPEEHRAKRIR
+534 FKEPGEHRAKRIR

-559 FYKEKDELFTILD
+559 FYTAKDEIFNILD

-612 MVDVML
+612 LVEVML

-636 MQKEDDHSLRMAVD
+636 MQKGDNHSLRMAVD
-650 HFKEMLKMQPDMKP
+650 HFKKMLKIKPDMKQ

-672 YRKLC
+672 YRNLI

-701 FELKLEKLKFI
+701 FELKLDKLKFI
-712 VMNNRLEE
+712 VMNNRFEE

-733 ESQMAGALLT
+733 ENQMAGALLT

-753 TEGNFQK
+753 AEENFQK

-781 MKKSGKDPKNMMMQ
+781 MKKEGKDTKNMMMQ

-802 MMKNDKA
+802 MMKNDKL

-818 GLLALIEHQPKKAVG
+818 GLLALIEHQPKKAMG
-833 PFFRAYAYYEDKD
+833 PFFRAYAYYVEKD
-846 QDVFFEVLRE
+846 ENVFFEALKE

-862 NYGCSFTDI
+862 NYGCSYTDL

-881 HQQSQEE
+881 HQKSQEE
-888 LKKYA
+888 IKKYA

>member
-1 MSEEVNLSEESNNSE
+1 MSEEVNLSEESNN
-16 NEANNPENEA
+16 PEEVLA
-26 NNSENEPLD
+26 

-40 EDVAEIR
+40 EDVVEIR

-61 LFAIIKNC
+61 LFAIVKNS
-69 PNQQPYIHRLVQG
+69 PNHQPYIHRLVQG
-82 LLSTVIAN
+82 LLSTVIAS
-90 LSLFQRKKMSSVML
+90 LSLFQRKKISTEML
-104 GFLKQDAKAI
+104 GFLKLDAKAV
-114 KEFEIPETTPE
+114 KEFKIPETTPE
-125 TRAKLVSEAISEL
+125 GRAKLVSEAISEL
-138 DQFLVDVEM
+138 DQFLVDIEM
-147 DIRSELGV
+147 DIRSEQGI

-161 KGEEIDVKEV
+161 QGEEIDIKEV

-196 DQASATLYQEW
+196 DQASARLYQEW
-207 EECRE
+207 EEYRE
-212 KIFGRFVSSGH
+212 KIFDRFVSSGY
-223 WNDEERAE
+223 WNDEERAV

-274 QTDDDEVK
+274 LADDDEVK

-291 VSMNSSCYEQH
+291 VSTNCGCYEQQ
-302 PDFLS
+302 PDFRS

-361 LKNKVADLLEAD
+361 LKDKVANLLEAD
-373 EDMRNIF
+373 EDMQNIF
-380 GVEDD
+380 GIEDD
-385 EETSDEESPIRS
+385 EETSEESPIRS
-397 VDINTDEDGD
+397 VDINTDEDGIPNLD
-407 PALNVG
+407 VDM
-413 VDSPLS
+413 DSPLS

-442 EFFTHLYNWFMPF
+442 DFFTHLYNWFMPF

-517 EEDGSKPADEEE
+517 EGDGSEPADEEE

-534 FKEPEEHRAKRIR
+534 FKEPGEHRAKRIR

-559 FYKEKDELFTILD
+559 FYTAKDEIFNILD

-597 RMAIARYSF
+597 HMAIARYSF

-612 MVDVML
+612 LVEVML

-636 MQKEDDHSLRMAVD
+636 MQKGDNHSLCMAVD
-650 HFKEMLKMQPDMKP
+650 HFKKMLKIKPDMKQ

-672 YRKLC
+672 YRNLI

-701 FELKLEKLKFI
+701 FELKLDKLKFI
-712 VMNNRLEE
+712 VMNNRFEE

-733 ESQMAGALLT
+733 ENQMAGALLT

-753 TEGNFQK
+753 AEENFQK
-760 AHQRLDEYFAEVNE
+760 AHQRLDEYFAEANE

-781 MKKSGKDPKNMMMQ
+781 MKKEGKDTKNMMMQ

-802 MMKNDKA
+802 MMKNDKL

-818 GLLALIEHQPKKAVG
+818 GLLALIEHQPKKAMG
-833 PFFRAYAYYEDKD
+833 PFFRAYAYYVEKD
-846 QDVFFEVLRE
+846 ENVFFEALKE

-862 NYGCSFTDI
+862 NYGCSYTDL

-881 HQQSQEE
+881 HQKSQEE
-888 LKKYA
+888 IKKYA

>member
-1 MSEEVNLSEESNNSE
+1 MSEEVNLSEESNSQE
-16 NEANNPENEA
+16 EEV
-26 NNSENEPLD
+26 LD
-35 QKELL
+35 QDFLL
-40 EDVAEIR
+40 EKVDEMR
-47 QMIHQQRFAECNPM
+47 DLIHQQRFSECKPM
-61 LFAIIKNC
+61 LVEVFTSFSSNKQYINRLLQSLLTSLFANM
-69 PNQQPYIHRLVQG
+69 
-82 LLSTVIAN
+82 
-90 LSLFQRKKMSSVML
+90 SLFQRKKIPDGVFGIPIEHNKS
-104 GFLKQDAKAI
+104 
-114 KEFEIPETTPE
+114 FEELDIPEMTPE
-125 TRAKLVSEAISEL
+125 ARAKYISSTISGL
-138 DQFLVDVEM
+138 NQLLVDVEM
-147 DIRSELGV
+147 DIRSDQGV

-161 KGEEIDVKEV
+161 LGEEIDIKEV
-171 KPTLEKFVSR
+171 KSTLEKFVSR

-196 DQASATLYQEW
+196 DQASARLYQEW

-223 WNDEERAE
+223 WTDEECAA

-245 SQLLVSAI
+245 SQLMVSAI

-361 LKNKVADLLEAD
+361 LKNKVADLLDAD
-373 EDMRNIF
+373 EDMRNLF
-380 GVEDD
+380 GIDED
-385 EETSDEESPIRS
+385 EETSEEESPIRS
-397 VDINTDEDGD
+397 VDINTDEDGVD
-407 PALNVG
+407 NLNVD

-442 EFFTHLYNWFMPF
+442 DFFTHLYNWFMPF

-517 EEDGSKPADEEE
+517 EGDGSEPADEEE

-534 FKEPEEHRAKRIR
+534 FKEPGEHRAKRIR

-559 FYKEKDELFTILD
+559 FYKGKDELFTILD

-612 MVDVML
+612 MVEVML

-636 MQKEDDHSLRMAVD
+636 MQKEDDHSLRMAVS
-650 HFKEMLKMQPDMKP
+650 HFKEMLKMQPDMKQ

-672 YRKLC
+672 YRNLI

-701 FELKLEKLKFI
+701 FELKLDKLKFI
-712 VMNNRLEE
+712 VMNNRFEE

-733 ESQMAGALLT
+733 ENQMAGALLT

-753 TEGNFQK
+753 AEENFQK
-760 AHQRLDEYFAEVNE
+760 AHQRLDEYFAEANE

-781 MKKSGKDPKNMMMQ
+781 MKKEGKDTKNMMMQ

-818 GLLALIEHQPKKAVG
+818 GLLALIEHQPKKAMG
-833 PFFRAYAYYEDKD
+833 PFFRAYAYYVEKD
-846 QDVFFEVLRE
+846 ENVFFEALKE

-862 NYGCSFTDI
+862 NYGCSYTDL

-881 HQQSQEE
+881 HQKSQEE
-888 LKKYA
+888 IKKYA

>member
-1 MSEEVNLSEESNNSE
+1 MSEEVNLSEESNN
-16 NEANNPENEA
+16 PEEDV
-26 NNSENEPLD
+26 LD
-35 QKELL
+35 QDFLL
-40 EDVAEIR
+40 EKVDEMR
-47 QMIHQQRFAECNPM
+47 DLIHQQRFTECKPI
-61 LFAIIKNC
+61 LVAIFENC
-69 PNQQPYIHRLVQG
+69 PNHKQYMRRLMHG
-82 LLSTVIAN
+82 LLKTVLAN
-90 LSLFQRKKMSSVML
+90 MSLLQCKKLPDDML
-104 GFLKQDAKAI
+104 GFLKQYVKPSEKLD
-114 KEFEIPETTPE
+114 IPEMTPE
-125 TRAKLVSEAISEL
+125 ARTKFVFGAVSEL
-138 DQFLVDVEM
+138 DQLLVDIEM
-147 DIRSELGV
+147 DIRSDQGI

-161 KGEEIDVKEV
+161 QGEAIDIKEV

-196 DQASATLYQEW
+196 DQASARLYQEW
-207 EECRE
+207 EEYRE
-212 KIFGRFVSSGH
+212 KIFDRFVSSGY
-223 WNDEERAE
+223 WNNEERAV

-274 QTDDDEVK
+274 LADDDEVK

-291 VSMNSSCYEQH
+291 VSTNCGSYEQQ
-302 PDFLS
+302 PDFRS

-316 KNDSDLLAE
+316 KNDPDLLAE

-348 DIMSSLSKRFLGD
+348 DIMASLSKRFLDD
-361 LKNKVADLLEAD
+361 LRDKVADLLETD

-380 GVEDD
+380 GIEDD
-385 EETSDEESPIRS
+385 EETSEESPIRS
-397 VDINTDEDGD
+397 DDTNTDEDRIPNLD
-407 PALNVG
+407 A
-413 VDSPLS
+413 DIESPLS

-491 SLANLIVSHPNEIPE
+491 SLANLIVSHSNEIPE

-517 EEDGSKPADEEE
+517 EEDGSESADEEE
-529 IVNEF
+529 IVKEF
-534 FKEPEEHRAKRIR
+534 FNEPEEHRAKRIR
-547 INYIRNLLRFSK
+547 INYIRNLMRFSK
-559 FYKEKDELFTILD
+559 FYTAKDEIFNIFD

-612 MVDVML
+612 LVEVML

-636 MQKEDDHSLRMAVD
+636 MQKGDNHSLRMAVD
-650 HFKEMLKMQPDMKP
+650 HFKKMLKIKPDMKQ
-664 VYLQLGIC
+664 VYLQLGTC
-672 YRKLC
+672 YRNLI

-701 FELKLEKLKFI
+701 FELKLDKLKFI
-712 VMNNRLEE
+712 VMNNRFEE

-733 ESQMAGALLT
+733 ENQMAGALLT

-753 TEGNFQK
+753 AEENFQK

-781 MKKSGKDPKNMMMQ
+781 MKKAGKDTKNMMMQ

-802 MMKNDKA
+802 MMKNDKL

-818 GLLALIEHQPKKAVG
+818 GLLALIEHQPKKAMG
-833 PFFRAYAYYEDKD
+833 PFFRVYAYYVEKD
-846 QDVFFEVLRE
+846 ENVFFEALKE

-862 NYGCSFTDI
+862 NYGCSYTDL

-881 HQQSQEE
+881 HQKSQEE
-888 LKKYA
+888 IKKYA

>member
-1 MSEEVNLSEESNNSE
+1 MSEEVNLSEESNN
-16 NEANNPENEA
+16 PEEVLA
-26 NNSENEPLD
+26 

-40 EDVAEIR
+40 EDVVEIR

-61 LFAIIKNC
+61 LFAIIKNS
-69 PNQQPYIHRLVQG
+69 PDHLPYIHRLVQG
-82 LLSTVIAN
+82 LLSTVIAS
-90 LSLFQRKKMSSVML
+90 LSLFQRKKMSTEML
-104 GFLKQDAKAI
+104 DFLKLDAKAI
-114 KEFEIPETTPE
+114 KEFKIPETTPE
-125 TRAKLVSEAISEL
+125 ARAKLVSEAISEL
-138 DQFLVDVEM
+138 DQFLVDIEM
-147 DIRSELGV
+147 DIRSEQGI

-161 KGEEIDVKEV
+161 QGEEIDIKEV

-196 DQASATLYQEW
+196 DQASVRLYQEW
-207 EECRE
+207 EEYRE
-212 KIFGRFVSSGH
+212 KIFDRFVSSGY
-223 WNDEERAE
+223 WNDEERAV

-274 QTDDDEVK
+274 LADDDEVK

-291 VSMNSSCYEQH
+291 VSANCGCYEQH
-302 PDFLS
+302 PDFRS

-316 KNDSDLLAE
+316 KNDPDLLAE

-348 DIMSSLSKRFLGD
+348 DIMASLSKRFLGD
-361 LKNKVADLLEAD
+361 LKDKVADLLEAD

-380 GVEDD
+380 EIDED
-385 EETSDEESPIRS
+385 EETSEESPIRS
-397 VDINTDEDGD
+397 VDINTDEDGID
-407 PALNVG
+407 NLDA
-413 VDSPLS
+413 DIESPLS

-455 YLKNPHITEALG
+455 YLKNPHVTEALG

-517 EEDGSKPADEEE
+517 EGDGSEPADEEE

-534 FKEPEEHRAKRIR
+534 FKEPGEHRAKRIR

-559 FYKEKDELFTILD
+559 FYKEKDEIFNILD

-612 MVDVML
+612 LVEVML

-636 MQKEDDHSLRMAVD
+636 MQKGDNHSLRMAVD
-650 HFKEMLKMQPDMKP
+650 HFKKMLKIKPDMKQ

-672 YRKLC
+672 YRNLI

-701 FELKLEKLKFI
+701 FELKLDKLKFI
-712 VMNNRLEE
+712 VMNNRFEE

-733 ESQMAGALLT
+733 ENQMAGALLT

-753 TEGNFQK
+753 AEENFQK

-781 MKKSGKDPKNMMMQ
+781 MKKEGKDTKNMMMQ

-802 MMKNDKA
+802 MMKNDKL

-818 GLLALIEHQPKKAVG
+818 GLLALIEHQPKKAMG
-833 PFFRAYAYYEDKD
+833 PFFRAYAYYVEKD
-846 QDVFFEVLRE
+846 ENVFFEALKE

-862 NYGCSFTDI
+862 NYGCSYTDL

-881 HQQSQEE
+881 HQKSQEE
-888 LKKYA
+888 IKKYA

>member
-1 MSEEVNLSEESNNSE
+1 MSEEVNLSEESNN
-16 NEANNPENEA
+16 PEEV
-26 NNSENEPLD
+26 LD
-35 QKELL
+35 QDELL
-40 EDVAEIR
+40 EKIDEMR
-47 QMIHQQRFAECNPM
+47 QLIHQQRFTECKPLLVAVFTPLPSN
-61 LFAIIKNC
+61 KQYVN
-69 PNQQPYIHRLVQG
+69 RLLQS
-82 LLSTVIAN
+82 LLTALAAN
-90 LSLFQRKKMSSVML
+90 MSLFQRKKIPDGVF
-104 GFLKQDAKAI
+104 GFPLQHI
-114 KEFEIPETTPE
+114 KSFEKLDIPEMTPE
-125 TRAKLVSEAISEL
+125 TRAKYISSAISGL
-138 DQFLVDVEM
+138 DQLLEDIEM
-147 DIRSELGV
+147 DIRSDQGV

-161 KGEEIDVKEV
+161 QGEAIDIKEV

-196 DQASATLYQEW
+196 DQASARLYQEW
-207 EECRE
+207 EEYRE

-223 WNDEERAE
+223 WTDEECAA

-291 VSMNSSCYEQH
+291 VSMNSSYCEQH
-302 PDFLS
+302 PDFRS

-316 KNDSDLLAE
+316 KNDQDLLAD

-361 LKNKVADLLEAD
+361 LKNKVADLLDAD
-373 EDMRNIF
+373 EDMRNLF
-380 GVEDD
+380 GIDED
-385 EETSDEESPIRS
+385 EETSEEESPIRS
-397 VDINTDEDGD
+397 VDINTDEDGVD
-407 PALNVG
+407 NLNVG

-442 EFFTHLYNWFMPF
+442 DFFTHLYNWFMPF
-455 YLKNPHITEALG
+455 YLKNPHVTEALG

-491 SLANLIVSHPNEIPE
+491 SLANLIISHPNEIPE

-517 EEDGSKPADEEE
+517 EGDGSEPADEEE

-534 FKEPEEHRAKRIR
+534 FKEPGEHRAKRIR

-559 FYKEKDELFTILD
+559 FYKGKDELFTILD

-612 MVDVML
+612 LVEVML

-636 MQKEDDHSLRMAVD
+636 MQKEDDHSLRMAVS
-650 HFKEMLKMQPDMKP
+650 HFKEMLKMQPDMKQ

-672 YRKLC
+672 YRNLI

-701 FELKLEKLKFI
+701 FKLKLDKLKFI
-712 VMNNRLEE
+712 VMNNRFEE

-733 ESQMAGALLT
+733 ENQMAGALLT

-753 TEGNFQK
+753 AEENFQK
-760 AHQRLDEYFAEVNE
+760 AHQRLDEYFAEANE

-781 MKKSGKDPKNMMMQ
+781 MKKEGKDTKNMMMQ

-818 GLLALIEHQPKKAVG
+818 GLLALIEHQPKKALE
-833 PFFRAYAYYEDKD
+833 PFFRAYAYYVEKD
-846 QDVFFEVLRE
+846 ENVFFEALKE

-862 NYGCSFTDI
+862 NYGCSYTDL
-871 MIIYNQVVAE
+871 MIVYNQVVAE
-881 HQQSQEE
+881 HLQTEDE

>member
-1 MSEEVNLSEESNNSE
+1 MSEEVNLSEESNN
-16 NEANNPENEA
+16 PEEV
-26 NNSENEPLD
+26 LD
-35 QKELL
+35 QDELL
-40 EDVAEIR
+40 EKIDEMR
-47 QMIHQQRFAECNPM
+47 QLIHQQRFTECKPLLVAVFTPLPSN
-61 LFAIIKNC
+61 KQYVN
-69 PNQQPYIHRLVQG
+69 RLLQS
-82 LLSTVIAN
+82 LLTALAAN
-90 LSLFQRKKMSSVML
+90 MSLFQRKKIPDGVF
-104 GFLKQDAKAI
+104 GFPLQHI
-114 KEFEIPETTPE
+114 KSFEELDIPEMTPE
-125 TRAKLVSEAISEL
+125 TRAKYISSAISGL
-138 DQFLVDVEM
+138 DQLLEDIEM
-147 DIRSELGV
+147 DIRSDQGV

-161 KGEEIDVKEV
+161 QGEAIDIKEV

-196 DQASATLYQEW
+196 DQASARLYQEW
-207 EECRE
+207 EEYRE

-223 WNDEERAE
+223 WTDEECAA
-231 VKDTILS
+231 VKDSILS

-291 VSMNSSCYEQH
+291 VSMNSSYCEQH
-302 PDFLS
+302 PDFRS

-361 LKNKVADLLEAD
+361 LKDKVADLLEAD
-373 EDMRNIF
+373 EDMRNLFEID
-380 GVEDD
+380 ED
-385 EETSDEESPIRS
+385 EETSEEESPIRS
-397 VDINTDEDGD
+397 VDINTDEDGVD
-407 PALNVG
+407 NLNVG

-442 EFFTHLYNWFMPF
+442 DFFTHLYNWFMPF
-455 YLKNPHITEALG
+455 YLKNPHVTEALG

-491 SLANLIVSHPNEIPE
+491 SLANLIISHPNEIPE

-517 EEDGSKPADEEE
+517 EGDGSEPADEEE

-534 FKEPEEHRAKRIR
+534 FKEPGEHRAKRIR

-559 FYKEKDELFTILD
+559 FYKGKDELFTILD

-612 MVDVML
+612 MVEVML

-636 MQKEDDHSLRMAVD
+636 MQKEDDHSLRMAVS
-650 HFKEMLKMQPDMKP
+650 HFKEMLKMQPDMKQ

-672 YRKLC
+672 YRNLI

-701 FELKLEKLKFI
+701 FELKLDKLKFI
-712 VMNNRLEE
+712 VMNNRFEE

-733 ESQMAGALLT
+733 ENQMAGALLT

-753 TEGNFQK
+753 AEENFQK
-760 AHQRLDEYFAEVNE
+760 AHQRLDEYFAEANE

-781 MKKSGKDPKNMMMQ
+781 MKKEGKDTKNMMMQ

-818 GLLALIEHQPKKAVG
+818 GLLALIEHQPKKALE
-833 PFFRAYAYYEDKD
+833 PFFRAYAYYVEKD
-846 QDVFFEVLRE
+846 ENVFFEALKE

-862 NYGCSFTDI
+862 NYGCSYTDL

-881 HQQSQEE
+881 HQQTEDE

>member
-1 MSEEVNLSEESNNSE
+1 MSEEVNLSEESNN
-16 NEANNPENEA
+16 PEEV
-26 NNSENEPLD
+26 LD
-35 QKELL
+35 QDELL
-40 EDVAEIR
+40 EKIDEMR
-47 QMIHQQRFAECNPM
+47 QLIHQQRFTECKPLLVAVFTPLPSN
-61 LFAIIKNC
+61 KQYVN
-69 PNQQPYIHRLVQG
+69 RLLQS
-82 LLSTVIAN
+82 LLTALAAN
-90 LSLFQRKKMSSVML
+90 MSLFQRKKIPDGVF
-104 GFLKQDAKAI
+104 GFPLQHI
-114 KEFEIPETTPE
+114 KSFEELDIPEMTPE
-125 TRAKLVSEAISEL
+125 TRAKYISSAISGL
-138 DQFLVDVEM
+138 DQLLEDIEM
-147 DIRSELGV
+147 DIRSEQGI

-161 KGEEIDVKEV
+161 QGEAIDIKEV

-196 DQASATLYQEW
+196 DQASVRLYQEW
-207 EECRE
+207 EEYRE
-212 KIFGRFVSSGH
+212 KIFDRFVSSGY
-223 WNDEERAE
+223 WNDEERAV

-274 QTDDDEVK
+274 QADDDEVK

-291 VSMNSSCYEQH
+291 VSTNCGCYEQQ
-302 PDFLS
+302 PDFRS

-348 DIMSSLSKRFLGD
+348 DIMSSLSKRFLGE
-361 LKNKVADLLEAD
+361 LKNKVADLLDAD
-373 EDMRNIF
+373 EDMRNLF
-380 GVEDD
+380 GIEDD
-385 EETSDEESPIRS
+385 EETSEESPIRS
-397 VDINTDEDGD
+397 VDINTDEDGIPNLD
-407 PALNVG
+407 VDM
-413 VDSPLS
+413 DSPLS

-442 EFFTHLYNWFMPF
+442 DFFTHLYNWFMPF

-491 SLANLIVSHPNEIPE
+491 SLANLIISHPNEIPE

-517 EEDGSKPADEEE
+517 EGDGSEPADEEE

-534 FKEPEEHRAKRIR
+534 FKEPGEHRAKRIR

-559 FYKEKDELFTILD
+559 FYKGKDELFTILD

-612 MVDVML
+612 MVEVML

-636 MQKEDDHSLRMAVD
+636 MQKEDDHSLRMAVS
-650 HFKEMLKMQPDMKP
+650 HFKEMLKMQPDMKQ

-672 YRKLC
+672 YRNLI

-701 FELKLEKLKFI
+701 FELKLDKLKFI
-712 VMNNRLEE
+712 VMNNRFEE

-733 ESQMAGALLT
+733 ENQMAGALLT

-753 TEGNFQK
+753 AEENFQK
-760 AHQRLDEYFAEVNE
+760 AHQRLDEYFAEANE

-781 MKKSGKDPKNMMMQ
+781 MKKEGKDTKNMMMQ

-818 GLLALIEHQPKKAVG
+818 GLLALIEHQPKKALE
-833 PFFRAYAYYEDKD
+833 PFFRAYAYYVEKD
-846 QDVFFEVLRE
+846 ENVFFEALKE

-862 NYGCSFTDI
+862 NYGCSYTDL

-881 HQQSQEE
+881 HQQTEDE

>member
-1 MSEEVNLSEESNNSE
+1 MSEEVNLSEESNN
-16 NEANNPENEA
+16 PEEDVLA
-26 NNSENEPLD
+26 

-40 EDVAEIR
+40 EDVVEIR
-47 QMIHQQRFAECNPM
+47 QMIHQQRFAECNQM

-69 PNQQPYIHRLVQG
+69 PNHQPYIQRLVQG
-82 LLSTVIAN
+82 LLSTVIAS
-90 LSLFQRKKMSSVML
+90 LSLFQRKKMSTETL
-104 GFLKQDAKAI
+104 GFLKLDAKAI
-114 KEFEIPETTPE
+114 KEFKIPETTPE

-147 DIRSELGV
+147 DIRSELGI

-161 KGEEIDVKEV
+161 QGEAIDIKEV

-196 DQASATLYQEW
+196 DQASARLYQEW
-207 EECRE
+207 EEYRE
-212 KIFGRFVSSGH
+212 KIFDRFVSSGY
-223 WNDEERAE
+223 WNDEERAV

-291 VSMNSSCYEQH
+291 VSTNCGCYEQQ
-302 PDFLS
+302 PDFRS

-348 DIMSSLSKRFLGD
+348 DIMASLSKRFLGD
-361 LKNKVADLLEAD
+361 LKDKVANLLEAD
-373 EDMRNIF
+373 EDMQNIF
-380 GVEDD
+380 GIEDD
-385 EETSDEESPIRS
+385 EETSEESPIRS
-397 VDINTDEDGD
+397 VDINTDEDGIPNLD
-407 PALNVG
+407 VDM
-413 VDSPLS
+413 DSPLS

-517 EEDGSKPADEEE
+517 EGDGSESADEEE

-534 FKEPEEHRAKRIR
+534 FKEPGEHRAKRIR

-559 FYKEKDELFTILD
+559 FYTAKDEIFNILD

-612 MVDVML
+612 LVEVML

-636 MQKEDDHSLRMAVD
+636 MQKGDNHSLCMAVD
-650 HFKEMLKMQPDMKP
+650 HFKKMLKIKPDMKQ

-672 YRKLC
+672 YRNLI

-701 FELKLEKLKFI
+701 FELKLDKLKFI
-712 VMNNRLEE
+712 VMNNRFEE

-733 ESQMAGALLT
+733 ENQMAGALLT

-753 TEGNFQK
+753 AEENFQK

-781 MKKSGKDPKNMMMQ
+781 MKKEGKDTKNMMMQ

-802 MMKNDKA
+802 MMKNDKL

-818 GLLALIEHQPKKAVG
+818 GLLALIEHQPKKAMG
-833 PFFRAYAYYEDKD
+833 PFFRAYAYYVEKD
-846 QDVFFEVLRE
+846 ENVFFEALKE

-862 NYGCSFTDI
+862 NYGCSYTDL

-881 HQQSQEE
+881 HQKSQEE
-888 LKKYA
+888 IKKYA

>member
-1 MSEEVNLSEESNNSE
+1 MSEEVNLSEESNN
-16 NEANNPENEA
+16 PEEV
-26 NNSENEPLD
+26 LD
-35 QKELL
+35 QDELL
-40 EDVAEIR
+40 EKIDEMR
-47 QMIHQQRFAECNPM
+47 QLIHQQRFTECKPLLVAVFTPLPSN
-61 LFAIIKNC
+61 KQYVN
-69 PNQQPYIHRLVQG
+69 RLLQS
-82 LLSTVIAN
+82 LLTALAAN
-90 LSLFQRKKMSSVML
+90 MSLFQRKKIPDGVF
-104 GFLKQDAKAI
+104 GFPLQHI
-114 KEFEIPETTPE
+114 KSFEELDIPEMTPE
-125 TRAKLVSEAISEL
+125 TRAKYISSAISGL
-138 DQFLVDVEM
+138 DQLLEDIEM
-147 DIRSELGV
+147 DIRSDQGV

-161 KGEEIDVKEV
+161 QGEAIDIKEV

-196 DQASATLYQEW
+196 DQASARLYQEW
-207 EECRE
+207 EEYRE

-223 WNDEERAE
+223 WTDEECAA
-231 VKDTILS
+231 VKDSILS

-260 FDMGKFTLLYDIYR
+260 FDMGKFTLLYGIYR

-291 VSMNSSCYEQH
+291 VSMNSSYCEQQ
-302 PDFLS
+302 PDFRS

-361 LKNKVADLLEAD
+361 LKNKVADLLDAD
-373 EDMRNIF
+373 EDMRNLFEID
-380 GVEDD
+380 ED
-385 EETSDEESPIRS
+385 EETSEEESPIRS
-397 VDINTDEDGD
+397 VDINTDEDGVD
-407 PALNVG
+407 NLNVG

-442 EFFTHLYNWFMPF
+442 DFFTHLYNWFMPF
-455 YLKNPHITEALG
+455 YLKNPHVTEALG

-491 SLANLIVSHPNEIPE
+491 SLANLIISHPNEIPE

-517 EEDGSKPADEEE
+517 EGDGSESADEEE

-534 FKEPEEHRAKRIR
+534 FKEPGEHRAKRIR

-559 FYKEKDELFTILD
+559 FYKGKDELFTILD

-612 MVDVML
+612 MVEVML

-636 MQKEDDHSLRMAVD
+636 MQKEDDHSLRMAVS
-650 HFKEMLKMQPDMKP
+650 HFKEMLKMQPDMKQ

-672 YRKLC
+672 YRNLI

-701 FELKLEKLKFI
+701 FELKLDKLKFI
-712 VMNNRLEE
+712 VMNNRFEE

-733 ESQMAGALLT
+733 ENQMAGALLT

-753 TEGNFQK
+753 AEENFQK
-760 AHQRLDEYFAEVNE
+760 AHQRLDEYFAEANE

-781 MKKSGKDPKNMMMQ
+781 MKKEGKDTKNMMMQ

-818 GLLALIEHQPKKAVG
+818 GLLALIEHQPKKALE
-833 PFFRAYAYYEDKD
+833 PFFRAYAYYVEKD
-846 QDVFFEVLRE
+846 ENVFFEALKE

-862 NYGCSFTDI
+862 NYGCSYTDL

-881 HQQSQEE
+881 HQQTEDE

>member
-1 MSEEVNLSEESNNSE
+1 MSEEVNLSEESNN
-16 NEANNPENEA
+16 PEEVLA
-26 NNSENEPLD
+26 

-40 EDVAEIR
+40 EDVVEIR

-61 LFAIIKNC
+61 LFAIIKNS
-69 PNQQPYIHRLVQG
+69 PNHQPYIHRLVQG
-82 LLSTVIAN
+82 LLSTVIAS
-90 LSLFQRKKMSSVML
+90 LSLFQRKKISTEML
-104 GFLKQDAKAI
+104 GFLKLDAKAV
-114 KEFEIPETTPE
+114 KEFKIPETTPE
-125 TRAKLVSEAISEL
+125 GRAKLVSDAISEL
-138 DQFLVDVEM
+138 DQFLVDIEM
-147 DIRSELGV
+147 DIRSEQGI

-161 KGEEIDVKEV
+161 QGEAIDIKEV

-196 DQASATLYQEW
+196 DQASARLYQEW
-207 EECRE
+207 EEYRE
-212 KIFGRFVSSGH
+212 KIFDRFVTAGY
-223 WNDEERAE
+223 WNDEERAV

-274 QTDDDEVK
+274 LADGDEVK

-291 VSMNSSCYEQH
+291 VSTNCGCYEQH
-302 PDFLS
+302 PDFRS

-316 KNDSDLLAE
+316 KNDPDLLAE

-348 DIMSSLSKRFLGD
+348 DIMASLSKRFLGD
-361 LKNKVADLLEAD
+361 LKDKVADLLEAD

-380 GVEDD
+380 EIDED
-385 EETSDEESPIRS
+385 EETSEESPIRS
-397 VDINTDEDGD
+397 VDINTDEDGID
-407 PALNVG
+407 NLDA
-413 VDSPLS
+413 DIESPLS

-517 EEDGSKPADEEE
+517 EEDGSVSADEEE
-529 IVNEF
+529 IVKEF
-534 FKEPEEHRAKRIR
+534 FNEPEEHRAKRIR
-547 INYIRNLLRFSK
+547 INYIRNLMRFSK
-559 FYKEKDELFTILD
+559 FYTAKDEIFNILD

-612 MVDVML
+612 LVEVML

-629 FMKGWVC
+629 FMKGWVG
-636 MQKEDDHSLRMAVD
+636 MQKGDNHGLCMAVD
-650 HFKEMLKMQPDMKP
+650 HFKKMLKIKPDMKQ

-672 YRKLC
+672 YRNLI
-677 QVDEYLENFDK
+677 QMDEYLENFDK

-701 FELKLEKLKFI
+701 FELKLDKLKFI
-712 VMNNRLEE
+712 VMNNRFEE

-733 ESQMAGALLT
+733 ENQMAGALLT

-753 TEGNFQK
+753 AEENFQK

-781 MKKSGKDPKNMMMQ
+781 MKKEGKDTKNMMMQ

-802 MMKNDKA
+802 MMKNDKL

-818 GLLALIEHQPKKAVG
+818 GLLALIEHQPKKAMG
-833 PFFRAYAYYEDKD
+833 PFFRAYAYYVEKD
-846 QDVFFEVLRE
+846 ENVFFEALKE

-862 NYGCSFTDI
+862 SYGCSYTDL

-881 HQQSQEE
+881 HQKSQEE
-888 LKKYA
+888 IKKYA

>member
-1 MSEEVNLSEESNNSE
+1 MSEEVNLSEESNN
-16 NEANNPENEA
+16 PEEVLA
-26 NNSENEPLD
+26 

-40 EDVAEIR
+40 EDVVEIR

-61 LFAIIKNC
+61 LFAIIKNS
-69 PNQQPYIHRLVQG
+69 PNHQPYIHRLVQG
-82 LLSTVIAN
+82 LLSTVIAS
-90 LSLFQRKKMSSVML
+90 LSLFQRKKISTEML
-104 GFLKQDAKAI
+104 GFLKLDAKAV
-114 KEFEIPETTPE
+114 KEFKIPETTPE
-125 TRAKLVSEAISEL
+125 GRAKLVSDAISEL
-138 DQFLVDVEM
+138 DQFLVDIEM
-147 DIRSELGV
+147 DIRSEQGI

-161 KGEEIDVKEV
+161 QGEAIDIKEV

-196 DQASATLYQEW
+196 DQASARLYQEW
-207 EECRE
+207 EEYRE
-212 KIFGRFVSSGH
+212 KIFDRFVTAGY
-223 WNDEERAE
+223 WNDEERAV

-274 QTDDDEVK
+274 LADDDEVK

-291 VSMNSSCYEQH
+291 VSTNCGCYEQH
-302 PDFLS
+302 PDFRS

-316 KNDSDLLAE
+316 KNDPDLLAE

-348 DIMSSLSKRFLGD
+348 DIMASLSKRFLGD
-361 LKNKVADLLEAD
+361 LKDKVADLLEAD

-380 GVEDD
+380 EIDED
-385 EETSDEESPIRS
+385 EETSEESPIRS
-397 VDINTDEDGD
+397 VDINTDEDGID
-407 PALNVG
+407 NLDA
-413 VDSPLS
+413 DIESPLS

-517 EEDGSKPADEEE
+517 EEDGSVSADEEE
-529 IVNEF
+529 IVKEF
-534 FKEPEEHRAKRIR
+534 FNEPEEHRAKRIR
-547 INYIRNLLRFSK
+547 INYIRNLMRFSK
-559 FYKEKDELFTILD
+559 FYTAKDEIFNILD

-612 MVDVML
+612 LVEVML

-629 FMKGWVC
+629 FMKGWVG
-636 MQKEDDHSLRMAVD
+636 MQKGDNHGLCMAVD
-650 HFKEMLKMQPDMKP
+650 HFKKMLKIKPDMKQ

-672 YRKLC
+672 YRNLI
-677 QVDEYLENFDK
+677 QMDEYLENFDK

-701 FELKLEKLKFI
+701 FELKLDKLKFI
-712 VMNNRLEE
+712 VMNNRFEE
-720 AMPLAYE
+720 VMPLAYE

-733 ESQMAGALLT
+733 ENQMAGALLT

-753 TEGNFQK
+753 AEENFQK

-781 MKKSGKDPKNMMMQ
+781 MKKEGKDTKNMMMQ

-818 GLLALIEHQPKKAVG
+818 GLLALIEHQPKKAMG
-833 PFFRAYAYYEDKD
+833 PFFRAYAYYVEKD
-846 QDVFFEVLRE
+846 ENVFFEALKE

-862 NYGCSFTDI
+862 NYGCSYTDL

-881 HQQSQEE
+881 HQKSQEE
-888 LKKYA
+888 IKKYA

>member
-1 MSEEVNLSEESNNSE
+1 MSEEVNLSEESNN
-16 NEANNPENEA
+16 PEEDV
-26 NNSENEPLD
+26 LD
-35 QKELL
+35 QDFLL
-40 EDVAEIR
+40 EKVDEMR
-47 QMIHQQRFAECNPM
+47 DLIHQQRFTECKPI
-61 LFAIIKNC
+61 LVAIFENC
-69 PNQQPYIHRLVQG
+69 PNHKQYMRRLMHG
-82 LLSTVIAN
+82 LLKTVLAN
-90 LSLFQRKKMSSVML
+90 MSLLQCKKLPDDML
-104 GFLKQDAKAI
+104 GFLKQYVKPSEELD
-114 KEFEIPETTPE
+114 IPEMTPE
-125 TRAKLVSEAISEL
+125 ARTKFVFGAVSEL
-138 DQFLVDVEM
+138 DQLLVDIEM
-147 DIRSELGV
+147 DIRSDQGI

-161 KGEEIDVKEV
+161 QGEAIDIKEV

-196 DQASATLYQEW
+196 DQASARLYQEW
-207 EECRE
+207 EEYRE
-212 KIFGRFVSSGH
+212 KIFDRFVSSGY
-223 WNDEERAE
+223 WNNEERAV

-260 FDMGKFTLLYDIYR
+260 FDMGKFTLIYDIYR
-274 QTDDDEVK
+274 LADDDEVK

-291 VSMNSSCYEQH
+291 VSTNCGSYEQQ
-302 PDFLS
+302 PDFRS

-316 KNDSDLLAE
+316 KNDPDLLAE

-348 DIMSSLSKRFLGD
+348 DIMASLSKRFLGD
-361 LKNKVADLLEAD
+361 LRDKVADLLEAD

-380 GVEDD
+380 GIEDD
-385 EETSDEESPIRS
+385 EETSEESPIRS
-397 VDINTDEDGD
+397 DDTNTDEDRIPNLD
-407 PALNVG
+407 A
-413 VDSPLS
+413 DIESPLS

-517 EEDGSKPADEEE
+517 EEDGSESADEEE
-529 IVNEF
+529 IVKEF
-534 FKEPEEHRAKRIR
+534 FNEPEEHHAKRIR
-547 INYIRNLLRFSK
+547 INYIRNLMRFSK
-559 FYKEKDELFTILD
+559 FYTAKDEIFNILD

-612 MVDVML
+612 LVEVML

-636 MQKEDDHSLRMAVD
+636 MQKGDNHSLRMAVD
-650 HFKEMLKMQPDMKP
+650 HFKKMLKIKPDMKQ
-664 VYLQLGIC
+664 VYLQLGTC
-672 YRKLC
+672 YRNLI

-701 FELKLEKLKFI
+701 FELKLDKLKFI
-712 VMNNRLEE
+712 VMNNRFEE

-733 ESQMAGALLT
+733 ENQMAGALLT

-753 TEGNFQK
+753 AEENFQK

-781 MKKSGKDPKNMMMQ
+781 MKKAGKDTKNMMMQ

-802 MMKNDKA
+802 MMKNDKL

-818 GLLALIEHQPKKAVG
+818 GLLALIEHQPKKAMG
-833 PFFRAYAYYEDKD
+833 PFFRVYAYYVEKD
-846 QDVFFEVLRE
+846 ENVFFEALKE

-862 NYGCSFTDI
+862 NYGCSYTDL

-881 HQQSQEE
+881 HQKSQEE
-888 LKKYA
+888 IKKYA

>member
-1 MSEEVNLSEESNNSE
+1 MSEEVNLSEESNN
-16 NEANNPENEA
+16 PEEDVLA
-26 NNSENEPLD
+26 

-40 EDVAEIR
+40 EDVVEIR
-47 QMIHQQRFAECNPM
+47 QMIHQQRFAECNQM

-69 PNQQPYIHRLVQG
+69 PNHQPYIQRLVQG
-82 LLSTVIAN
+82 LLSTVIAS
-90 LSLFQRKKMSSVML
+90 LSLFQRKKMSTETL
-104 GFLKQDAKAI
+104 GFLKLDAKAI
-114 KEFEIPETTPE
+114 KEFKIPETTPE

-147 DIRSELGV
+147 DIRSELGI

-161 KGEEIDVKEV
+161 QGEAIDIKEV

-196 DQASATLYQEW
+196 DQASARLYQEW
-207 EECRE
+207 EEYRE
-212 KIFGRFVSSGH
+212 KIFDRFVSSGY
-223 WNDEERAE
+223 WNDEERAV

-291 VSMNSSCYEQH
+291 VSTNCGCYEQQ
-302 PDFLS
+302 PDFRS

-348 DIMSSLSKRFLGD
+348 DIMASLSKRFLGD
-361 LKNKVADLLEAD
+361 LKDKVANLLEAD
-373 EDMRNIF
+373 EDMQNIF
-380 GVEDD
+380 GIEDD
-385 EETSDEESPIRS
+385 EETSEESPIRS
-397 VDINTDEDGD
+397 VDINTDEDGIPNLD
-407 PALNVG
+407 VDM
-413 VDSPLS
+413 DSPLS

-517 EEDGSKPADEEE
+517 EGDGSESADEEE

-534 FKEPEEHRAKRIR
+534 FKEPGEHRAKRIR

-559 FYKEKDELFTILD
+559 FYTAKDEIFNILD

-612 MVDVML
+612 LVEVML

-636 MQKEDDHSLRMAVD
+636 MQKGDNHSLRMAVD
-650 HFKEMLKMQPDMKP
+650 HFKKMLKIKPDMKQ

-672 YRKLC
+672 YRNLI

-701 FELKLEKLKFI
+701 FELKLDKLKFI
-712 VMNNRLEE
+712 VMNNRFEE

-733 ESQMAGALLT
+733 ENQMAGALLT

-753 TEGNFQK
+753 AEENFQK
-760 AHQRLDEYFAEVNE
+760 AHQRLDEYFAEANE

-781 MKKSGKDPKNMMMQ
+781 MKKEGKDTKNMMMQ

-802 MMKNDKA
+802 MMKNDKL

-818 GLLALIEHQPKKAVG
+818 GLLALIEHQPKKAMG
-833 PFFRAYAYYEDKD
+833 PFFRAYAYYVEKD
-846 QDVFFEVLRE
+846 ENVFFEALKE

-862 NYGCSFTDI
+862 NYGCSYTDL

-881 HQQSQEE
+881 HQKSQEE
-888 LKKYA
+888 IKKYA

>member
-1 MSEEVNLSEESNNSE
+1 MSEEVNLSEESNN
-16 NEANNPENEA
+16 PEEDV
-26 NNSENEPLD
+26 LD
-35 QKELL
+35 QDFLL
-40 EDVAEIR
+40 EKVDEMR
-47 QMIHQQRFAECNPM
+47 DLIHQQRFTECKPI
-61 LFAIIKNC
+61 LVAIFENC
-69 PNQQPYIHRLVQG
+69 PNHKQYMRRLMHG
-82 LLSTVIAN
+82 LLKTVLAN
-90 LSLFQRKKMSSVML
+90 MSLLQCKKLPDDML
-104 GFLKQDAKAI
+104 GFLKQYVKPSEELD
-114 KEFEIPETTPE
+114 IPEMTPE
-125 TRAKLVSEAISEL
+125 ARTKFVFGAVSEL
-138 DQFLVDVEM
+138 DQLLVDIEM
-147 DIRSELGV
+147 DIRSDLGI

-161 KGEEIDVKEV
+161 QGEAIDIKEV

-196 DQASATLYQEW
+196 DQASARLYQEW
-207 EECRE
+207 EEYRE
-212 KIFGRFVSSGH
+212 KIFDRFVSSGY
-223 WNDEERAE
+223 WNNEERAV

-274 QTDDDEVK
+274 LADDDEVK

-291 VSMNSSCYEQH
+291 VSTNCGSYEQQ
-302 PDFLS
+302 PDFRS

-348 DIMSSLSKRFLGD
+348 DIMASLSKRFLDD
-361 LKNKVADLLEAD
+361 LRDKVADLLEAD

-380 GVEDD
+380 GIEDD
-385 EETSDEESPIRS
+385 EETSEESPIRS
-397 VDINTDEDGD
+397 DDTDTDEDRIPNLD
-407 PALNVG
+407 A
-413 VDSPLS
+413 DIESPLS

-491 SLANLIVSHPNEIPE
+491 SLANLIVSHSNEIPE

-517 EEDGSKPADEEE
+517 EEDGSESADEEE
-529 IVNEF
+529 IVKEF
-534 FKEPEEHRAKRIR
+534 FNEPEEHRAKRIR
-547 INYIRNLLRFSK
+547 INYIRNLMRFSK
-559 FYKEKDELFTILD
+559 FYTAKDEIFNIFD

-597 RMAIARYSF
+597 RMAIARFSF

-612 MVDVML
+612 LVEVML

-636 MQKEDDHSLRMAVD
+636 MQKGDNHSLRMAVD
-650 HFKEMLKMQPDMKP
+650 HFKKMLKIKPDMKQ
-664 VYLQLGIC
+664 VYLQLGTC
-672 YRKLC
+672 YRNLI

-701 FELKLEKLKFI
+701 FELKLDKLKFI
-712 VMNNRLEE
+712 VMNNRFEE

-733 ESQMAGALLT
+733 ENQMAGALLT

-753 TEGNFQK
+753 AEENFQK

-781 MKKSGKDPKNMMMQ
+781 MKKAGKDTKNMMMQ

-802 MMKNDKA
+802 MMKNDKL

-818 GLLALIEHQPKKAVG
+818 GLLALIEHQPKKAMG
-833 PFFRAYAYYEDKD
+833 PFFRVYAYYVEKD
-846 QDVFFEVLRE
+846 ENVFFEALKE

-862 NYGCSFTDI
+862 NYGCSYTDL

-881 HQQSQEE
+881 HQKSQEE
-888 LKKYA
+888 IKKYA

>member
-1 MSEEVNLSEESNNSE
+1 MSEEVNLSEESNN
-16 NEANNPENEA
+16 PEEVLA
-26 NNSENEPLD
+26 

-40 EDVAEIR
+40 EDVVEIR

-61 LFAIIKNC
+61 LFAIIKNS
-69 PNQQPYIHRLVQG
+69 PNHQPYIHRLVQG
-82 LLSTVIAN
+82 LLSTVIAS
-90 LSLFQRKKMSSVML
+90 LSLFQRKKISTEML
-104 GFLKQDAKAI
+104 GFLKLDAKAV
-114 KEFEIPETTPE
+114 KEFKIPETTPE
-125 TRAKLVSEAISEL
+125 GRAKLVSDAISEL
-138 DQFLVDVEM
+138 DQFLVDIEM
-147 DIRSELGV
+147 DIRSEQGI

-161 KGEEIDVKEV
+161 QGEAIDIKEV

-196 DQASATLYQEW
+196 DQASARLYQEW
-207 EECRE
+207 EEYRE
-212 KIFGRFVSSGH
+212 KIFDRFVTAGY
-223 WNDEERAE
+223 WNDEERAV

-260 FDMGKFTLLYDIYR
+260 FDMDKFTLLYDIYR
-274 QTDDDEVK
+274 QADDDEVK

-291 VSMNSSCYEQH
+291 VSTNCGCYEQH
-302 PDFLS
+302 PDFRS

-316 KNDSDLLAE
+316 KNDPDLLAE

-361 LKNKVADLLEAD
+361 LKDKVADLLEAD

-380 GVEDD
+380 EIDED
-385 EETSDEESPIRS
+385 EETSEESPIRS
-397 VDINTDEDGD
+397 VDINTDEDGID
-407 PALNVG
+407 NLDA
-413 VDSPLS
+413 DIESPLS

-517 EEDGSKPADEEE
+517 EEDGSVSADEEE
-529 IVNEF
+529 IVKEF
-534 FKEPEEHRAKRIR
+534 FNEPEEHRAKRIR

-612 MVDVML
+612 LVEVML

-636 MQKEDDHSLRMAVD
+636 MQKGDNHSLCMAVD
-650 HFKEMLKMQPDMKP
+650 HFKKMLKIKPDMKQ

-672 YRKLC
+672 YRNLI
-677 QVDEYLENFDK
+677 QMDEYLENFDK

-701 FELKLEKLKFI
+701 FELKLDKLKFI
-712 VMNNRLEE
+712 VMNNRFEE

-733 ESQMAGALLT
+733 ENQMAGALLT

-753 TEGNFQK
+753 AEENFQK

-781 MKKSGKDPKNMMMQ
+781 MKKEGKDTKNMMMQ

-802 MMKNDKA
+802 MMKNDKL

-818 GLLALIEHQPKKAVG
+818 GLLALIEHQPKKAMG
-833 PFFRAYAYYEDKD
+833 PFFRAYAYYVEKD
-846 QDVFFEVLRE
+846 ENVFFEALKE

-862 NYGCSFTDI
+862 SYGCSYTDL

-881 HQQSQEE
+881 HQKSQEE
-888 LKKYA
+888 IKKYA

>member
-1 MSEEVNLSEESNNSE
+1 MSEEVNLSEESNN
-16 NEANNPENEA
+16 PEEV
-26 NNSENEPLD
+26 LD
-35 QKELL
+35 QDELL
-40 EDVAEIR
+40 EKIDEMR
-47 QMIHQQRFAECNPM
+47 QLIHQQRFTECKPLLVAVFTPLPSN
-61 LFAIIKNC
+61 KQYVN
-69 PNQQPYIHRLVQG
+69 RLLQS
-82 LLSTVIAN
+82 LLTALAAN
-90 LSLFQRKKMSSVML
+90 MSLFQRKKIPDGVF
-104 GFLKQDAKAI
+104 GFPLQHI
-114 KEFEIPETTPE
+114 KSFEELDIPEMTPE
-125 TRAKLVSEAISEL
+125 TRAKYISSAISGL
-138 DQFLVDVEM
+138 DQLLEDIEM
-147 DIRSELGV
+147 DIRSDQGV

-161 KGEEIDVKEV
+161 QGEAIDIKEV

-196 DQASATLYQEW
+196 DQASARLYQEW
-207 EECRE
+207 EEYRE

-223 WNDEERAE
+223 WTDEECAA
-231 VKDTILS
+231 VKDSILS

-291 VSMNSSCYEQH
+291 VSMNSSYCEQQ
-302 PDFLS
+302 PDFRS

-316 KNDSDLLAE
+316 KNDQDLLAD

-361 LKNKVADLLEAD
+361 LKNKVADLLDAD
-373 EDMRNIF
+373 EDMRNLFEID
-380 GVEDD
+380 ED
-385 EETSDEESPIRS
+385 EETSEEESPIRS
-397 VDINTDEDGD
+397 VDINTDEDGVD
-407 PALNVG
+407 NLNVG

-442 EFFTHLYNWFMPF
+442 DFFTHLYNWFMPF
-455 YLKNPHITEALG
+455 YLKNPHVTEALG

-491 SLANLIVSHPNEIPE
+491 SLANLIISHPNEIPE

-517 EEDGSKPADEEE
+517 EGDGSEPADEEE

-534 FKEPEEHRAKRIR
+534 FKEPGEHRAKRIR

-612 MVDVML
+612 LVEVML

-636 MQKEDDHSLRMAVD
+636 MQKEDDHSLRMAVS
-650 HFKEMLKMQPDMKP
+650 HFKEMLKMQPDMKQ

-672 YRKLC
+672 YRNLI

-701 FELKLEKLKFI
+701 FELKLDKLKFI
-712 VMNNRLEE
+712 VMNNRFEE

-733 ESQMAGALLT
+733 ENQMAGALLT

-753 TEGNFQK
+753 AEENFQK
-760 AHQRLDEYFAEVNE
+760 AHQRLDEYFAEANE

-781 MKKSGKDPKNMMMQ
+781 MKKEGKDTKNMMMQ

-802 MMKNDKA
+802 RMKNDKS
-809 AEAYNNYSL
+809 AEAYNKYSL
-818 GLLALIEHQPKKAVG
+818 GLLALIEHQPKKALE
-833 PFFRAYAYYEDKD
+833 PFFRAYAYYVEKD
-846 QDVFFEVLRE
+846 ENVFFEALKE

-862 NYGCSFTDI
+862 NYGCSYTDL

-881 HQQSQEE
+881 HQQTEDE

>member
-1 MSEEVNLSEESNNSE
+1 MSEEVNLSEKS
-16 NEANNPENEA
+16 NNPEEVL
-26 NNSENEPLD
+26 P

-40 EDVAEIR
+40 EDVVEIR

-61 LFAIIKNC
+61 LFAIIKNS
-69 PNQQPYIHRLVQG
+69 PNHQPYIHRLVQG
-82 LLSTVIAN
+82 LLSTVIAS
-90 LSLFQRKKMSSVML
+90 LSLFQRKKISTEML
-104 GFLKQDAKAI
+104 GFLKLDAKAV
-114 KEFEIPETTPE
+114 KEFKIPETTPE
-125 TRAKLVSEAISEL
+125 ARAKLVSEAISEL
-138 DQFLVDVEM
+138 DQFLVDIEM
-147 DIRSELGV
+147 DIRSEQGI

-161 KGEEIDVKEV
+161 QGEEIDIKEV
-171 KPTLEKFVSR
+171 KSTLEKFVSR

-196 DQASATLYQEW
+196 DQASARLYQEW
-207 EECRE
+207 EEYRE
-212 KIFGRFVSSGH
+212 KIFDRFVSSGY
-223 WNDEERAE
+223 WNDEERAA

-274 QTDDDEVK
+274 LADDDEVK

-291 VSMNSSCYEQH
+291 VSMKSNSYEQQ
-302 PDFLS
+302 PDFRS

-348 DIMSSLSKRFLGD
+348 DIMASLSKRFLGD
-361 LKNKVADLLEAD
+361 LKDKVADLLEAD

-380 GVEDD
+380 GIDED
-385 EETSDEESPIRS
+385 EETSEESPIRS
-397 VDINTDEDGD
+397 VDINTDEDGID
-407 PALNVG
+407 NLDA
-413 VDSPLS
+413 DIESPLS

-517 EEDGSKPADEEE
+517 EGDGSESADEEE

-534 FKEPEEHRAKRIR
+534 FKEPGEHRAKRIR

-559 FYKEKDELFTILD
+559 FYTAKDEIFNILD

-612 MVDVML
+612 LVEVML

-636 MQKEDDHSLRMAVD
+636 MQKGDNHSLCMAVD
-650 HFKEMLKMQPDMKP
+650 HFKKMLKIKPDMKQ

-672 YRKLC
+672 YRNLI

-701 FELKLEKLKFI
+701 FELKLDKLKFI
-712 VMNNRLEE
+712 VMNNRFEE

-753 TEGNFQK
+753 AEENFQK
-760 AHQRLDEYFAEVNE
+760 AHQRLDEYFAEMNE

-781 MKKSGKDPKNMMMQ
+781 MKKAGKDPKNMMMQ

-871 MIIYNQVVAE
+871 MIIYNQIVAE
-881 HQQSQEE
+881 HQKSQEE

>member
-1 MSEEVNLSEESNNSE
+1 MSEEVNLSEESNN
-16 NEANNPENEA
+16 PEEDV
-26 NNSENEPLD
+26 LD
-35 QKELL
+35 QDFLL
-40 EDVAEIR
+40 EKVDEMR
-47 QMIHQQRFAECNPM
+47 DLIHQQRFAECRPM
-61 LFAIIKNC
+61 LVAIFENC
-69 PNQQPYIHRLVQG
+69 PNHKQYMRRLMHG
-82 LLSTVIAN
+82 LLTTVLAN
-90 LSLFQRKKMSSVML
+90 MSLLQRKKLPDDML
-104 GFLKQDAKAI
+104 GIVKQYVKPSEKLD
-114 KEFEIPETTPE
+114 IPEMTPE
-125 TRAKLVSEAISEL
+125 ARTEFVFGAVSEL
-138 DQFLVDVEM
+138 DQLLVDIEM
-147 DIRSELGV
+147 DIRSEQGI
-155 FKDLKK
+155 FKDLKTQ
-161 KGEEIDVKEV
+161 GEAIDIKEV

-189 DLSKEEQ
+189 DLSKEKQ
-196 DQASATLYQEW
+196 DQTSARLYQEW
-207 EECRE
+207 EEYRE
-212 KIFGRFVSSGH
+212 KIFDRFVSSGY
-223 WNDEERAE
+223 WNDEERAV

-274 QTDDDEVK
+274 QADDDEVK

-291 VSMNSSCYEQH
+291 VSTNCGCYEQQ
-302 PDFLS
+302 PDFRS

-316 KNDSDLLAE
+316 KNDPDLLAE

-361 LKNKVADLLEAD
+361 LKDKVANLLEAD
-373 EDMRNIF
+373 EDMQNIF
-380 GVEDD
+380 GIEDD
-385 EETSDEESPIRS
+385 EETSEESPIRS
-397 VDINTDEDGD
+397 VDINTDEDGVD
-407 PALNVG
+407 NLNVG

-491 SLANLIVSHPNEIPE
+491 SLANLIISHPNEIPE

-517 EEDGSKPADEEE
+517 EGDGSEPADEEE

-534 FKEPEEHRAKRIR
+534 FKEPGEHRAKRIR

-559 FYKEKDELFTILD
+559 FYTAKDEIFNILD

-612 MVDVML
+612 LVEVML

-650 HFKEMLKMQPDMKP
+650 HFKKMLKIKPDMKQ

-672 YRKLC
+672 YRNLI

-701 FELKLEKLKFI
+701 FKLKLDKLKFI
-712 VMNNRLEE
+712 VMNNRFEE

-733 ESQMAGALLT
+733 ENHMAGALLT

-753 TEGNFQK
+753 AEENFQK
-760 AHQRLDEYFAEVNE
+760 AHQRLDEYFAEANE

-781 MKKSGKDPKNMMMQ
+781 MKKEGKDTKNMMMQ

-818 GLLALIEHQPKKAVG
+818 GLLALIEHQPKKAMG
-833 PFFRAYAYYEDKD
+833 PFFRAYAYYVEKD
-846 QDVFFEVLRE
+846 ENVFFEALKE

-862 NYGCSFTDI
+862 NYGCSYTDL

-881 HQQSQEE
+881 HQKSQEE
-888 LKKYA
+888 IKKYA

>member
-1 MSEEVNLSEESNNSE
+1 MSEEVNLSEESNN
-16 NEANNPENEA
+16 PEEDV
-26 NNSENEPLD
+26 LD
-35 QKELL
+35 QDFLL
-40 EDVAEIR
+40 EKIDEMR
-47 QMIHQQRFAECNPM
+47 DLIHQQRFSECKPM
-61 LFAIIKNC
+61 LVEVFTPFSSNKQYINRLLQSLLTSLFANM
-69 PNQQPYIHRLVQG
+69 
-82 LLSTVIAN
+82 
-90 LSLFQRKKMSSVML
+90 SLFQRKKIPDGVFGIPIEHNKS
-104 GFLKQDAKAI
+104 
-114 KEFEIPETTPE
+114 FEELDIPEMTPE
-125 TRAKLVSEAISEL
+125 ARAKYISSTISGL
-138 DQFLVDVEM
+138 DQLLVDVEM
-147 DIRSELGV
+147 DIRSDQGV

-161 KGEEIDVKEV
+161 LGEEIDIKEV
-171 KPTLEKFVSR
+171 KSTLEKFVSR

-196 DQASATLYQEW
+196 DQASARLYQEW

-223 WNDEERAE
+223 WTDEKCAA

-291 VSMNSSCYEQH
+291 VSMNSSYYEQQ
-302 PDFLS
+302 PDFRS

-316 KNDSDLLAE
+316 KNDQDLLAD

-361 LKNKVADLLEAD
+361 LKNKVADLLDAD
-373 EDMRNIF
+373 EDMRNLFEID
-380 GVEDD
+380 ED
-385 EETSDEESPIRS
+385 EETSEEESPIRS
-397 VDINTDEDGD
+397 VDINTDEDGVD
-407 PALNVG
+407 NLNVD

-442 EFFTHLYNWFMPF
+442 DFFTHLYNWFMPF
-455 YLKNPHITEALG
+455 YLKNPHVTEALG

-491 SLANLIVSHPNEIPE
+491 SLANLIISHPNEIPE

-517 EEDGSKPADEEE
+517 EGDGSEPADEEE

-534 FKEPEEHRAKRIR
+534 FKEPGEHRAKRIR

-612 MVDVML
+612 LVEVML

-636 MQKEDDHSLRMAVD
+636 MQKGDDHSLRMAVD
-650 HFKEMLKMQPDMKP
+650 HFKKMLKIKPDIKQ

-672 YRKLC
+672 YRNLI

-701 FELKLEKLKFI
+701 FELKLDKLKFI
-712 VMNNRLEE
+712 VMNNRFEE

-733 ESQMAGALLT
+733 ENQMAGALLT

-753 TEGNFQK
+753 AEENFQK

-774 LFGSFEK
+774 LFGSFDK
-781 MKKSGKDPKNMMMQ
+781 MKKSGKDTKNMMMQ

-802 MMKNDKA
+802 MMKNDKL
-809 AEAYNNYSL
+809 AEAYNNYSQ
-818 GLLALIEHQPKKAVG
+818 GLLALIEHQPKKALE
-833 PFFRAYAYYEDKD
+833 PFFRAYAYYVEKD
-846 QDVFFEVLRE
+846 ENVFFEALKE

-862 NYGCSFTDI
+862 NYGCSYTDL

-881 HQQSQEE
+881 HQQTEDE

>member
-1 MSEEVNLSEESNNSE
+1 MSEEVNLSEESNN
-16 NEANNPENEA
+16 PKKV
-26 NNSENEPLD
+26 LD
-35 QKELL
+35 QDELL
-40 EDVAEIR
+40 EKIDEMR
-47 QMIHQQRFAECNPM
+47 QLIHQQRFTECKPLLVAVFTPLPSN
-61 LFAIIKNC
+61 KQYVN
-69 PNQQPYIHRLVQG
+69 RLLQAFLNG
-82 LLSTVIAN
+82 LAAN
-90 LSLFQRKKMSSVML
+90 MSLFQRKKIPDGVF
-104 GFLKQDAKAI
+104 GFPLQHNKS
-114 KEFEIPETTPE
+114 FEELDIPEMTPE
-125 TRAKLVSEAISEL
+125 TRAKYISNVISQL
-138 DQFLVDVEM
+138 DQLLEDIEM
-147 DIRSELGV
+147 DIRSDQGV

-161 KGEEIDVKEV
+161 QGEEIEIKEV

-212 KIFGRFVSSGH
+212 KIFGRFVSSGY
-223 WNDEERAE
+223 WNEEERAE

-291 VSMNSSCYEQH
+291 VSINSSSYEQL
-302 PDFLS
+302 PDFCS

-385 EETSDEESPIRS
+385 DETSEEESPIRS

-517 EEDGSKPADEEE
+517 EEDGSETADEEE

-629 FMKGWVC
+629 FMQGWVC

-672 YRKLC
+672 YRKLS

-712 VMNNRLEE
+712 VMDNRLEE

-753 TEGNFQK
+753 AEENFQK

-774 LFGSFEK
+774 LFSSFEK
-781 MKKSGKDPKNMMMQ
+781 MKKEGKDTKNMMMQ

-871 MIIYNQVVAE
+871 MIIYNQIVAE

>member
-1 MSEEVNLSEESNNSE
+1 MSEEVNLSEESNN
-16 NEANNPENEA
+16 PEEVLA
-26 NNSENEPLD
+26 
-35 QKELL
+35 QKVLL
-40 EDVAEIR
+40 EDVVEIR

-61 LFAIIKNC
+61 LFAIIKNS
-69 PNQQPYIHRLVQG
+69 PNHLPYIHRLVQG
-82 LLSTVIAN
+82 LLSTVIAS
-90 LSLFQRKKMSSVML
+90 LSLFQRKKMSTEML
-104 GFLKQDAKAI
+104 DFLKLDAKAI
-114 KEFEIPETTPE
+114 KEFKIPETTPE
-125 TRAKLVSEAISEL
+125 ARAKLVSEAISEL
-138 DQFLVDVEM
+138 DQFLVDIEM
-147 DIRSELGV
+147 DIRSEQGI

-161 KGEEIDVKEV
+161 QGEAIDIKEV

-196 DQASATLYQEW
+196 DQASARLYQEW
-207 EECRE
+207 EEYRE
-212 KIFGRFVSSGH
+212 KIFDRFVSSGY
-223 WNDEERAE
+223 WNDEERAV

-274 QTDDDEVK
+274 LADDDEVK

-291 VSMNSSCYEQH
+291 VSTNCGCYEQH
-302 PDFLS
+302 PDFRS

-348 DIMSSLSKRFLGD
+348 DIMASLSKRFLGD
-361 LKNKVADLLEAD
+361 LKDKVANLLEAD
-373 EDMRNIF
+373 EDMQNIF
-380 GVEDD
+380 GIEDD
-385 EETSDEESPIRS
+385 EETSEESPIRS
-397 VDINTDEDGD
+397 VDINTDEDGIPNLD
-407 PALNVG
+407 VDM
-413 VDSPLS
+413 DSPLS

-442 EFFTHLYNWFMPF
+442 DFFTHLYNWFMPF

-517 EEDGSKPADEEE
+517 EGDGSETADEEE

-534 FKEPEEHRAKRIR
+534 FKEPGEHRAKRIR

-612 MVDVML
+612 LVEVML

-743 QLLIKIGGEH
+743 QLLIKTGGEH
-753 TEGNFQK
+753 AEENFQK

-781 MKKSGKDPKNMMMQ
+781 MKKEGKDTKNMMMQ

-802 MMKNDKA
+802 MMKNDKL

-818 GLLALIEHQPKKAVG
+818 GLLALIEHQPKKAMG
-833 PFFRAYAYYEDKD
+833 PFFRAYAYYVEKD
-846 QDVFFEVLRE
+846 ENVFFEALKE

-862 NYGCSFTDI
+862 NYGCSYTDL

-881 HQQSQEE
+881 QQKSQEE
-888 LKKYA
+888 IKKYA